1 MTNAEPRRAER
12 KSRLFFSAGK
22 RKAVLNVAD
31 KVDSIT
37 LEIEATTQKA
47 DKGIDKTIESLK
59 AMKTALNGINTKKL
73 RQEMESFEDFQ
84 KKLQTVFSN
93 IKVSGNPEELRK
105 QIAQVETRLDALT
118 KKENKLKTVSGINEN
133 SKQYR
138 NLVYD
143 ISEAKSTLEQL
154 YAAMDK
160 VNAQKPLNFWE
171 KPNWAENLQ
180 NYGTT
185 DESVIKSRIGSAED
199 VEKVE
204 SVATYA
210 ANNIKQSF
218 AEVAQTETEA
228 AQNVQKMGGKM
239 QALKSI
245 AEQLKTAFSGIR
257 EKIALGSGAEKF
269 NADMQDLIDG
279 MNQAKHTMKQM
290 ESGAKAFDSTAYER
304 AAQELAEA
312 SEQMRN
318 YKNSLTGATEQT
330 SRLKTV
336 LSGISGVVK
345 GAFAKLGS
353 IGSGIVAACK
363 KAAGA
368 LRGLKAQIPKLSTA
382 FSGLGKKIR
391 SVTRLFAFM
400 VLRRA
405 ITALLN
411 TMKQGFDTL
420 AQYSAAKGT
429 EFNKNISSMQS
440 GLKQLG
446 NSIIAAFEPLINA
459 VTPIVNAFISK
470 LIEATNAI
478 GQFFAALTGKP
489 TFTHAKKVV
498 GNYAESLDKATAST
512 KKLATATAGIDELNI
527 LQDNN
532 GDNSGGSGAT
542 NPADSFETEKVGDKF
557 ANLAQMIKDAWE
569 KADFS
574 EIGAMVAEKINAALE
589 GIDWA
594 KIKETSKK
602 IAQSIGTFINGFVRA
617 LDWSL
622 VGSTVGEGINTALT
636 FANTLLTTIDW
647 GMIGRSL
654 ATGLNSAVNVID
666 WPAVGSL
673 VCNGFNS
680 IIDLL
685 YDFVSTFDFTNLGE
699 SIGTAITTAIKGI
712 KWSKGGAAI
721 GKAVTGLFDTFNGF
735 VKKTDFAALGKGIVS
750 AIGGF
755 FKNLS
760 WGSIGSALSN
770 AIKALCD
777 SLYGVVSGTDWAAV
791 PQYIVDA
798 IKDFFTGFDWSGVSK
813 SLGKLLGSAVKG
825 AIDFVGS
832 IWDMLKKSWGNLSDY
847 FNTYIEDAGGDI
859 IAGLWNGIT
868 NALKNCGTWIKNN
881 LFQPFIDGFKDAFGI
896 HSPSKEMQTMGGYIV
911 EGLISGI
918 SGKFS
923 DCQAKVLEWAGK
935 IKDWFSGTSFGKI
948 CKSTWET
955 YGQNIIG
962 GFRDKIG
969 NAYTST
975 RDKISAWASD
985 VKDYFSGSSHGAVN
999 STTWASYADKVVSGF
1014 REKIGNT
1021 YTTVRSNI
1029 STWAADVKDYF
1040 TGTGKG
1046 AINLTTFSNYADKV
1060 ISGFR
1065 EKIGSTYTTVRGNIS
1080 AWAADVRD
1088 YFTSSSHG
1096 SINSTKFSTFASN
1109 IISGFK
1115 GKISTSYSDCKSSI
1129 TTWASN
1135 VKTWFSDTASVSAF
1149 QGFAKNV
1156 IHGFRDGINSFYK
1169 GCENAVKSWAGKVSD
1184 WFKEKLDINS
1194 PSKVFEQFGLYTVQ
1208 GFNKGID
1215 TAGEST
1221 KKAVSGWLAP
1231 FDNVS
1236 INPRLSIND
1245 AALKDYLVNYGEDF
1259 NRDISVQRYTHD
1271 SISGAV
1277 QAAIVADN
1285 PLTAAFKEIAETVIV
1300 PAIQNVETQ
1309 ARRQADKNE
1318 HTIVEIG
1325 GRTITDA
1332 VREQKS
1338 RNGFSFQ
1345 PI

>member
-1 MTNAEPRRAER
+1 MPENERTVLVVAE
-12 KSRLFFSAGK
+12 
-22 RKAVLNVAD
+22 
-31 KVDSIT
+31 KVDAIT
-37 LEIEATTQKA
+37 LEIEATTEKA
-47 DKGIDKTIESLK
+47 DKGIDKTIESLR
-59 AMKTALNGINTKKL
+59 ALKTALNGINTKKL
-73 RQEMESFEDFQ
+73 KQEMESFEDFQ
-84 KKLQTVFSN
+84 KKLQTAFSN

-105 QIAQVETRLDALT
+105 QIAQVEARLDALT

-143 ISEAKSTLEQL
+143 IAEAKSTLEQL

-171 KPNWAENLQ
+171 KPNWSENLQ
-180 NYGTT
+180 KYGTT
-185 DESVIKSRIGSAED
+185 DESVIKSSLGTSED
-199 VEKVE
+199 IEKVE

-218 AEVAQTETEA
+218 SEVAQTEEEA
-228 AQNVQKMGGKM
+228 AQKVKNLGGKM
-239 QALKSI
+239 QGLKAI

-257 EKIALGSGAEKF
+257 EKMSLGSGAEKF

-279 MNQAKHTMKQM
+279 MNQAKYTMKQM

-304 AAQELAEA
+304 AAQDLAEA
-312 SEQMRN
+312 SAQMQK
-318 YKNSLTGATEQT
+318 YKSSLTGATEQT

-336 LSGISGVVK
+336 LSGIGGTVK
-345 GAFAKLGS
+345 GAFSKVAT
-353 IGSGIVAACK
+353 IGSGIVSACK

-368 LRGLKAQIPKLSTA
+368 LRGLKSQIPKLGTA
-382 FSGLGKKIR
+382 FSGLGKKIG
-391 SVTRLFAFM
+391 SVTRLFTFM

-446 NSIIAAFEPLINA
+446 NSIVAAFEPLINA
-459 VTPIVNAFISK
+459 VTPIINAFISK
-470 LIEATNAI
+470 LTEATNAI
-478 GQFFAALTGKP
+478 GQFFAALTGRS

-498 GNYAESLDKATAST
+498 GNYAASLDKATAST

-532 GDNSGGSGAT
+532 NSGGDSGAS

-594 KIKETSKK
+594 KIKETSKR
-602 IAQSIGTFINGFVRA
+602 IAQSIGTFINGFVGA

-622 VGSTVGEGINTALT
+622 VGTTIGEGINTALV
-636 FANTLLTTIDW
+636 FANTLLTTIDF
-647 GMIGRSL
+647 GQIGRSL
-654 ATGLNSAVNVID
+654 AIGLNSAVNVID
-666 WPAVGSL
+666 WQAVGSL
-673 VCNGFNS
+673 VCNGFNAV
-680 IIDLL
+680 IDLL
-685 YDFVSTFDFTNLGE
+685 YDFVSTFDFTKFGE
-699 SIGTAITTAIKGI
+699 SMGTAITTAIKGI

-721 GKAVTGLFDTFNGF
+721 GKSVTGLFDTFNGF
-735 VKKTDFAALGKGIVS
+735 IKKTDFAALGKGIVS

-760 WGSIGSALSN
+760 WSSIGTALSN
-770 AIKALCD
+770 AIKALAD
-777 SLYGVVSGTDWAAV
+777 FLYGVVSSTDWAAV

-798 IKDFFTGFDWSGVSK
+798 IKDFFTSFDWSGVSK

-825 AIDFVGS
+825 AIDLVGS
-832 IWDMLKKSWGNLSDY
+832 IWDMLKKAWGNLSDY
-847 FNTYIEDAGGDI
+847 FNDYIEDAGGDI

-868 NALKNCGTWIKNN
+868 DALKNCGTWIKNN

-896 HSPSKEMQTMGGYIV
+896 HSPSKEMKIMGGYV
-911 EGLISGI
+911 VDGFLSGI

-923 DCQAKVLEWAGK
+923 ECRDKVLEWAGK

-948 CKSTWET
+948 CKSTWEN

-985 VKDYFSGSSHGAVN
+985 VKDYFSGSSHGSIN
-999 STTWASYADKVVSGF
+999 STTWADYADKVVSGF
-1014 REKIGNT
+1014 RDKIGNV

-1029 STWAADVKDYF
+1029 STWASDIKDYF
-1040 TGTGKG
+1040 TGSGKG

-1060 ISGFR
+1060 VSGFR
-1065 EKIGSTYTTVRGNIS
+1065 EKIGSTYTTVRDKIS
-1080 AWAADVRD
+1080 TWASDIRD

-1096 SINSTKFSTFASN
+1096 SINSTKFSTFAGN

-1115 GKISTSYSDCKSSI
+1115 GKITTSYSDCQTSI
-1129 TTWASN
+1129 TTWAN
-1135 VKTWFSDTASVSAF
+1135 KVKSWFSDTASVSSF

-1156 IHGFRDGINSFYK
+1156 IHGFRDGINSFYRD
-1169 GCENAVKSWAGKVSD
+1169 CEDTVKSWASKVTD

-1208 GFNKGID
+1208 GFNKGINN
-1215 TAGEST
+1215 AGKTT

-1231 FDNVS
+1231 LDNVAV
-1236 INPRLSIND
+1236 NTRLSIND
-1245 AALKDYLVNYGEDF
+1245 TDLRACRANYGEDF
-1259 NRDISVQRYTHD
+1259 SRDISVQRYTHN

-1277 QAAIVADN
+1277 QAAIVTDN
-1285 PLTAAFKEIAETVIV
+1285 PLTAAFREIAESVIV

-1309 ARRQADKNE
+1309 AKRQADKNE
-1318 HTIVEIG
+1318 QTIVEIG
-1325 GRTITDA
+1325 GKTITDA

-1345 PI
+1345 PT

>member
-1 MTNAEPRRAER
+1 MAE
-12 KSRLFFSAGK
+12 
-22 RKAVLNVAD
+22 
-31 KVDSIT
+31 KVDAIT
-37 LEIEATTQKA
+37 LEIEATTEKA
-47 DKGIDKTIESLK
+47 DKGIDKTIESLR
-59 AMKTALNGINTKKL
+59 ALKTALNGINTKKL
-73 RQEMESFEDFQ
+73 KQEMESFEDFQ
-84 KKLQTVFSN
+84 KKLQTAFSG
-93 IKVSGNPEELRK
+93 IKISGNMEELRK
-105 QIAQVETRLDALT
+105 QIAQAEARLDSLMR
-118 KKENKLKTVSGINEN
+118 KENKLKTVSGINEN

-138 NLVYD
+138 NLIYD
-143 ISEAKSTLEQL
+143 IAEAKSTLEQL

-160 VNAQKPLNFWE
+160 ANAQKPLNFWE
-171 KPNWAENLQ
+171 KPNWSENLQ
-180 NYGTT
+180 KYGTT
-185 DESVIKSRIGSAED
+185 DESVIKSSLGTSENI
-199 VEKVE
+199 EKVE

-218 AEVAQTETEA
+218 SEVAQTEEEA
-228 AQNVQKMGGKM
+228 AQKVKNLGGKM
-239 QALKSI
+239 QGLKGI

-257 EKIALGSGAEKF
+257 EKMSLGSGAEKF

-279 MNQAKHTMKQM
+279 MNQAKYTMKQM

-304 AAQELAEA
+304 AAQDLAEA
-312 SEQMRN
+312 SAQMQK
-318 YKNSLTGATEQT
+318 YKSSLTGATEQT
-330 SRLKTV
+330 SHLKTV
-336 LSGISGVVK
+336 LSGIGGTVK
-345 GAFAKLGS
+345 GAFSKVAT
-353 IGSGIVAACK
+353 IGSGIVSACK

-368 LRGLKAQIPKLSTA
+368 LRGLKSQIPKLGTA
-382 FSGLGKKIR
+382 FSGLGKKIG
-391 SVTRLFAFM
+391 SVTRLFTFM

-446 NSIIAAFEPLINA
+446 NSIVAAFEPLINA
-459 VTPIVNAFISK
+459 VTPIINAFISK
-470 LIEATNAI
+470 LTEATNAI
-478 GQFFAALTGKP
+478 GQFFAALTGRS

-498 GNYAESLDKATAST
+498 GNYAASLDKATAST

-532 GDNSGGSGAT
+532 NSGGDSGAS

-594 KIKETSKK
+594 KIKETSKR
-602 IAQSIGTFINGFVRA
+602 IAQSIGTFINGFVGA

-622 VGSTVGEGINTALT
+622 VGTTIGEGINTALV
-636 FANTLLTTIDW
+636 FANTLLTTIDF
-647 GMIGRSL
+647 GQIGRSL
-654 ATGLNSAVNVID
+654 AIRLNSAVNVID
-666 WPAVGSL
+666 WQAVGSL
-673 VCNGFNS
+673 VCNGFNAV
-680 IIDLL
+680 IDLL
-685 YDFVSTFDFTNLGE
+685 YDFVSTFDFTKFGE
-699 SIGTAITTAIKGI
+699 SMGTAITTAIKGI

-721 GKAVTGLFDTFNGF
+721 GKSVTGLFDTFNGF
-735 VKKTDFAALGKGIVS
+735 IKKTDFAALGKGIVS

-760 WGSIGSALSN
+760 WSSIGTALSN
-770 AIKALCD
+770 AIKALAD
-777 SLYGVVSGTDWAAV
+777 FLYGVVSGTDWAAV

-798 IKDFFTGFDWSGVSK
+798 IKDFFTSFDWSGVSK

-825 AIDFVGS
+825 AIDLVGS
-832 IWDMLKKSWGNLSDY
+832 IWDMLKKAWGNLSDY
-847 FNTYIEDAGGDI
+847 FNDYIEDAGGDI

-868 NALKNCGTWIKNN
+868 DALKNCGTWIKNN

-896 HSPSKEMQTMGGYIV
+896 HSPSKEMKIMGGYV
-911 EGLISGI
+911 VDGFLSGI

-923 DCQAKVLEWAGK
+923 ECRDKVLEWAGK

-948 CKSTWET
+948 CKSTWEN

-985 VKDYFSGSSHGAVN
+985 VKDYFSGSSHGSIN
-999 STTWASYADKVVSGF
+999 STTWADYANKVVSGF
-1014 REKIGNT
+1014 RDKIGNV

-1029 STWAADVKDYF
+1029 STWASDIKDYF
-1040 TGTGKG
+1040 TGSGKG

-1060 ISGFR
+1060 VSGFR
-1065 EKIGSTYTTVRGNIS
+1065 EKIGSTYTTVRDKIS
-1080 AWAADVRD
+1080 TWASDIRD

-1096 SINSTKFSTFASN
+1096 SINSTKFSTFAGN

-1115 GKISTSYSDCKSSI
+1115 GKITTSYSDCQTSI
-1129 TTWASN
+1129 TTWAN
-1135 VKTWFSDTASVSAF
+1135 KVKSWFSDTASVSSF

-1156 IHGFRDGINSFYK
+1156 IHGFRDGINSFYRD
-1169 GCENAVKSWAGKVSD
+1169 CEDAVKSWASKVTD

-1208 GFNKGID
+1208 GFNKGINN
-1215 TAGEST
+1215 AGKTT

-1231 FDNVS
+1231 LDNVAVNTS
-1236 INPRLSIND
+1236 LSIND
-1245 AALKDYLVNYGEDF
+1245 TDLRACRANYGEDF
-1259 NRDISVQRYTHD
+1259 SRDISVQRYTHN
-1271 SISGAV
+1271 IMSGSV
-1277 QAAIVADN
+1277 QAAITADN
-1285 PLTAAFKEIAETVIV
+1285 PITAAFKEIAEAVIV
-1300 PAIQNVETQ
+1300 PAIQGVEVQ
-1309 ARRQADKNE
+1309 AKRQADKNE
-1318 HTIVEIG
+1318 QTIVEIG
-1325 GRTITDA
+1325 GKTITDA

-1345 PI
+1345 TT

>member
-1 MTNAEPRRAER
+1 MAE
-12 KSRLFFSAGK
+12 
-22 RKAVLNVAD
+22 
-31 KVDSIT
+31 KVDAIT
-37 LEIEATTQKA
+37 LEIEATTEKA
-47 DKGIDKTIESLK
+47 DKGIDKTIESLR
-59 AMKTALNGINTKKL
+59 ALKTALNGINTKKL
-73 RQEMESFEDFQ
+73 KQEMESFEDFQ
-84 KKLQTVFSN
+84 KKLQTAFSN

-105 QIAQVETRLDALT
+105 QIAQVEARLDALT

-143 ISEAKSTLEQL
+143 IAEAKSTLEQL

-171 KPNWAENLQ
+171 KPNWSENLQ
-180 NYGTT
+180 KYGTT
-185 DESVIKSRIGSAED
+185 DESVIKSSLGTSED
-199 VEKVE
+199 IEKVE

-218 AEVAQTETEA
+218 SEVAQTEEEA
-228 AQNVQKMGGKM
+228 AQKVKNLGGKM
-239 QALKSI
+239 QGLKAI

-257 EKIALGSGAEKF
+257 EKMSLGSGAEKF

-279 MNQAKHTMKQM
+279 MNQAKYTMKQM

-304 AAQELAEA
+304 AAQDLAEA
-312 SEQMRN
+312 SAQMQK
-318 YKNSLTGATEQT
+318 YKSSLTGATEQT

-336 LSGISGVVK
+336 LSGIGGTVK
-345 GAFAKLGS
+345 GAFSKVAT
-353 IGSGIVAACK
+353 IGSGIVSACK

-368 LRGLKAQIPKLSTA
+368 LRGLKSQIPKLGTA
-382 FSGLGKKIR
+382 FSGLGKKIG
-391 SVTRLFAFM
+391 SVTRLFTFM

-446 NSIIAAFEPLINA
+446 NSIVAAFEPLINA
-459 VTPIVNAFISK
+459 VTPIINAFISK
-470 LIEATNAI
+470 LTEATNAI
-478 GQFFAALTGKP
+478 GQFFAALTGRS

-498 GNYAESLDKATAST
+498 GNYAASLDKATAST

-532 GDNSGGSGAT
+532 NSGGDSGAS

-594 KIKETSKK
+594 KIKETSKR
-602 IAQSIGTFINGFVRA
+602 IAQSIGTFINGFVGA

-622 VGSTVGEGINTALT
+622 VGTTIGEGINTALV
-636 FANTLLTTIDW
+636 FANTLLTTIDF
-647 GMIGRSL
+647 GQIGRSL
-654 ATGLNSAVNVID
+654 AIGLNSAVNVID
-666 WPAVGSL
+666 WQAVGSL
-673 VCNGFNS
+673 VCNGFNAV
-680 IIDLL
+680 IDLL
-685 YDFVSTFDFTNLGE
+685 YDFVSTFDFTKFGE
-699 SIGTAITTAIKGI
+699 SMGTAITTAIKGI

-721 GKAVTGLFDTFNGF
+721 GKSVTGLFDTFNGF
-735 VKKTDFAALGKGIVS
+735 IKKTDFAALGKGIVS

-760 WGSIGSALSN
+760 WSSIGTALSN
-770 AIKALCD
+770 AIKALAD
-777 SLYGVVSGTDWAAV
+777 FLYGVVSSTDWAAV

-798 IKDFFTGFDWSGVSK
+798 IKDFFTSFDWSGVSK

-825 AIDFVGS
+825 AIDLVGS
-832 IWDMLKKSWGNLSDY
+832 IWDMLKKAWGNLSDY
-847 FNTYIEDAGGDI
+847 FNDYIEDAGGDI

-868 NALKNCGTWIKNN
+868 DALKNCGTWIKNN

-896 HSPSKEMQTMGGYIV
+896 HSPSKEMKIMGGYV
-911 EGLISGI
+911 VDGFLSGI

-923 DCQAKVLEWAGK
+923 ECRDKVLEWAGK

-948 CKSTWET
+948 CKSTWEN

-985 VKDYFSGSSHGAVN
+985 VKDYFSGSSHGSIN
-999 STTWASYADKVVSGF
+999 STTWADYADKVVSGF
-1014 REKIGNT
+1014 RDKIGNV

-1029 STWAADVKDYF
+1029 STWASDIKDYF
-1040 TGTGKG
+1040 TGSGKG

-1060 ISGFR
+1060 VSGFR
-1065 EKIGSTYTTVRGNIS
+1065 EKIGSTYTTVRDKIS
-1080 AWAADVRD
+1080 TWASDIRD

-1096 SINSTKFSTFASN
+1096 SINSTKFSTFAGN

-1115 GKISTSYSDCKSSI
+1115 GKITTSYSDCQTSI
-1129 TTWASN
+1129 TTWAN
-1135 VKTWFSDTASVSAF
+1135 KVKSWFSDTASVSSF
-1149 QGFAKNV
+1149 QGFAKNG
-1156 IHGFRDGINSFYK
+1156 IHGFRDGINSFYRD
-1169 GCENAVKSWAGKVSD
+1169 CEDAVKSWASKVTD

-1208 GFNKGID
+1208 GFNKGINN
-1215 TAGEST
+1215 AGKTT

-1231 FDNVS
+1231 LDNVAV
-1236 INPRLSIND
+1236 NTRLSIND
-1245 AALKDYLVNYGEDF
+1245 TDLRACRANYGEDF
-1259 NRDISVQRYTHD
+1259 SRDISVQRYTHN

-1277 QAAIVADN
+1277 QAAIVTDN
-1285 PLTAAFKEIAETVIV
+1285 PLTAAFREIAESVIV

-1309 ARRQADKNE
+1309 AKRQADKNE
-1318 HTIVEIG
+1318 QTIVEIG
-1325 GRTITDA
+1325 GKTITDA

-1345 PI
+1345 PT

>member
-1 MTNAEPRRAER
+1 MPENERTVLVVAE
-12 KSRLFFSAGK
+12 
-22 RKAVLNVAD
+22 
-31 KVDSIT
+31 KVDAIT
-37 LEIEATTQKA
+37 LEIEATTEKA
-47 DKGIDKTIESLK
+47 DKGIDKTIESLR
-59 AMKTALNGINTKKL
+59 ALKTALNGINTKKL
-73 RQEMESFEDFQ
+73 KQEMESFEDFQ
-84 KKLQTVFSN
+84 KKLQTAFSN

-105 QIAQVETRLDALT
+105 QIAQVEARLDALT

-143 ISEAKSTLEQL
+143 IAEAKSTLEQL

-171 KPNWAENLQ
+171 KPNWSENLQ
-180 NYGTT
+180 KYGTT
-185 DESVIKSRIGSAED
+185 DESVIKSSLGTSED
-199 VEKVE
+199 IEKVE

-218 AEVAQTETEA
+218 SEVAQTEEEA
-228 AQNVQKMGGKM
+228 AQKVKNLGGKM
-239 QALKSI
+239 QGLKAI

-257 EKIALGSGAEKF
+257 EKMSLGSGAEKF

-279 MNQAKHTMKQM
+279 MNQAKYTMKQM

-304 AAQELAEA
+304 AAQDLAEA
-312 SEQMRN
+312 SAQMQK
-318 YKNSLTGATEQT
+318 YKSSLTGATEQT

-336 LSGISGVVK
+336 LSGIGGTVK
-345 GAFAKLGS
+345 GAFSKVAT
-353 IGSGIVAACK
+353 IGSGIVSACK

-368 LRGLKAQIPKLSTA
+368 LRGLKSQIPKLGTA
-382 FSGLGKKIR
+382 FSGLGKKIG
-391 SVTRLFAFM
+391 SVTRLFTFM

-411 TMKQGFDTL
+411 TTKQGFDTL

-446 NSIIAAFEPLINA
+446 NSIVAAFEPLINA
-459 VTPIVNAFISK
+459 VTPIINAFISK
-470 LIEATNAI
+470 LTEATNAI
-478 GQFFAALTGKP
+478 GQFFAALTGRS

-498 GNYAESLDKATAST
+498 GNYAASLDKATAST

-532 GDNSGGSGAT
+532 NSGGDSGAS

-594 KIKETSKK
+594 KIKETSKR
-602 IAQSIGTFINGFVRA
+602 IAQSIGTFINGFVGA

-622 VGSTVGEGINTALT
+622 VGTTIGEGINTALV
-636 FANTLLTTIDW
+636 FANTLLTTIDF
-647 GMIGRSL
+647 GQIGRSL
-654 ATGLNSAVNVID
+654 AIGLNSAVNVID
-666 WPAVGSL
+666 WQAVGSL
-673 VCNGFNS
+673 VCNGFNAV
-680 IIDLL
+680 IDLL
-685 YDFVSTFDFTNLGE
+685 YDFVSTFDFTKFGE
-699 SIGTAITTAIKGI
+699 SMGTAITTAIKGI

-721 GKAVTGLFDTFNGF
+721 GKSVTGLFDTFNGF
-735 VKKTDFAALGKGIVS
+735 IKKTDFAALGKGIVS

-760 WGSIGSALSN
+760 WSSIGTALSN
-770 AIKALCD
+770 AIKALAD
-777 SLYGVVSGTDWAAV
+777 FLYGVVSSTDWAAV

-798 IKDFFTGFDWSGVSK
+798 IKDFFTSFDWSGVSK

-825 AIDFVGS
+825 AIDLVGS
-832 IWDMLKKSWGNLSDY
+832 IWDMLKKAWGNLSDY
-847 FNTYIEDAGGDI
+847 FNDYIEDAGGDI

-868 NALKNCGTWIKNN
+868 DALKNCGTWIKNN

-896 HSPSKEMQTMGGYIV
+896 HSPSKEMKIMGGYV
-911 EGLISGI
+911 VDGFLSGI

-923 DCQAKVLEWAGK
+923 ECRDKVLEWAGK

-948 CKSTWET
+948 CKSTWEN

-985 VKDYFSGSSHGAVN
+985 VKDYFSGSSHGSIN
-999 STTWASYADKVVSGF
+999 STTWADYADKVVSGF
-1014 REKIGNT
+1014 RDKIGNV

-1029 STWAADVKDYF
+1029 STWASDIKDYF
-1040 TGTGKG
+1040 TGSGKG

-1060 ISGFR
+1060 VSGFR
-1065 EKIGSTYTTVRGNIS
+1065 EKIGSTYTTVRDKIS
-1080 AWAADVRD
+1080 TWASDIRD

-1096 SINSTKFSTFASN
+1096 SINSTKFSTFAGN

-1115 GKISTSYSDCKSSI
+1115 GKITTSYSDCQTSI
-1129 TTWASN
+1129 TTWAN
-1135 VKTWFSDTASVSAF
+1135 KVKSWFSDTASVSSF

-1156 IHGFRDGINSFYK
+1156 IHGFRDGINSFYRD
-1169 GCENAVKSWAGKVSD
+1169 CEDAVKSWASKVTD

-1208 GFNKGID
+1208 GFNKGINN
-1215 TAGEST
+1215 AGKTT

-1231 FDNVS
+1231 LDNVAV
-1236 INPRLSIND
+1236 NTRLSIND
-1245 AALKDYLVNYGEDF
+1245 TDLRACRANYGEDF
-1259 NRDISVQRYTHD
+1259 SRDISVQRYTHN

-1277 QAAIVADN
+1277 QAAIVTDN
-1285 PLTAAFKEIAETVIV
+1285 PLTAAFREIAESVIV

-1309 ARRQADKNE
+1309 AKRQADKNE
-1318 HTIVEIG
+1318 QTIVEIG
-1325 GRTITDA
+1325 GKTITDA

-1345 PI
+1345 PT

>member
-1 MTNAEPRRAER
+1 MPENERTVLVVAE
-12 KSRLFFSAGK
+12 
-22 RKAVLNVAD
+22 
-31 KVDSIT
+31 KVDAIT
-37 LEIEATTQKA
+37 LEIEATTEKA
-47 DKGIDKTIESLK
+47 DKGIDKTIESLR
-59 AMKTALNGINTKKL
+59 ALKTALNGINTKKL
-73 RQEMESFEDFQ
+73 KQEMESFEDFQ
-84 KKLQTVFSN
+84 KKLQTAFSN

-105 QIAQVETRLDALT
+105 QIAQVEARLDALT

-143 ISEAKSTLEQL
+143 IAEAKSTLEQL

-171 KPNWAENLQ
+171 KPNWSENLQ
-180 NYGTT
+180 KYGTT
-185 DESVIKSRIGSAED
+185 DESVIKSSLGTSED
-199 VEKVE
+199 IEKVE

-218 AEVAQTETEA
+218 SEVAQTEEEA
-228 AQNVQKMGGKM
+228 AQKVKNLGGKM
-239 QALKSI
+239 QGLKAI

-257 EKIALGSGAEKF
+257 EKMSLGSGAEKF

-279 MNQAKHTMKQM
+279 MNQAKYTMKQM

-304 AAQELAEA
+304 AAQDLAEA
-312 SEQMRN
+312 SAQMQK
-318 YKNSLTGATEQT
+318 YKSSLTGATEQT

-336 LSGISGVVK
+336 LSGIGGTVK
-345 GAFAKLGS
+345 GAFSKVAT
-353 IGSGIVAACK
+353 IGSGIVSACK

-368 LRGLKAQIPKLSTA
+368 LRGLKSQIPKLGTA
-382 FSGLGKKIR
+382 FSGLGKKIG
-391 SVTRLFAFM
+391 SVTRLFTFM

-446 NSIIAAFEPLINA
+446 NSIVAAFEPLINA
-459 VTPIVNAFISK
+459 VTPIINAFISK
-470 LIEATNAI
+470 LTEATNAI
-478 GQFFAALTGKP
+478 GQFFAALTGRS

-498 GNYAESLDKATAST
+498 GNYAASLDKATAST

-532 GDNSGGSGAT
+532 NSGGDSGAS

-594 KIKETSKK
+594 KIKETSKR
-602 IAQSIGTFINGFVRA
+602 IAQSIGTFINGFVGA

-622 VGSTVGEGINTALT
+622 VGTTIGEGINTALV
-636 FANTLLTTIDW
+636 FANTLLTTIDF
-647 GMIGRSL
+647 GQIGRSL
-654 ATGLNSAVNVID
+654 AIGLNSAVNVID
-666 WPAVGSL
+666 WQAVGSL
-673 VCNGFNS
+673 VCNGFNAV
-680 IIDLL
+680 IDLL
-685 YDFVSTFDFTNLGE
+685 YDFVSTFDFTKFGE
-699 SIGTAITTAIKGI
+699 SMGTAITTAIKGI

-721 GKAVTGLFDTFNGF
+721 GKSVTGLFDTFNGF
-735 VKKTDFAALGKGIVS
+735 IKKTDFAALGKGIVS

-760 WGSIGSALSN
+760 WSSIGTALSN
-770 AIKALCD
+770 AIKALAD
-777 SLYGVVSGTDWAAV
+777 FLYGVVSSTDWAAV

-798 IKDFFTGFDWSGVSK
+798 IKDFFTSFDWSGVSK

-825 AIDFVGS
+825 AIDLVGS
-832 IWDMLKKSWGNLSDY
+832 IWDMLKKAWGNLSDY
-847 FNTYIEDAGGDI
+847 FNDYIEDAGGDI

-868 NALKNCGTWIKNN
+868 DALKNCGTWIKNN

-896 HSPSKEMQTMGGYIV
+896 HSPSKEMKIMGGYV
-911 EGLISGI
+911 VDGFLSGI

-923 DCQAKVLEWAGK
+923 ECRDKVLEWAGK

-948 CKSTWET
+948 CKSTWEN

-985 VKDYFSGSSHGAVN
+985 VKDYFSGSSHGSIN
-999 STTWASYADKVVSGF
+999 STTWADYADKVVSGF
-1014 REKIGNT
+1014 RDKIGNV

-1029 STWAADVKDYF
+1029 STWASDIKDYF
-1040 TGTGKG
+1040 TGSGKG

-1060 ISGFR
+1060 VSGFR
-1065 EKIGSTYTTVRGNIS
+1065 EKIGSTYTTVRDKIS
-1080 AWAADVRD
+1080 TWASDIRD

-1096 SINSTKFSTFASN
+1096 SINSTKFSTFAGN

-1115 GKISTSYSDCKSSI
+1115 GKITTSYSDCQTSI
-1129 TTWASN
+1129 TTWAN
-1135 VKTWFSDTASVSAF
+1135 KVKSWFSDTASVSSF

-1156 IHGFRDGINSFYK
+1156 IHGFRDGINSFYRD
-1169 GCENAVKSWAGKVSD
+1169 CEDAVKSWASKVTD

-1208 GFNKGID
+1208 GFNKGINN
-1215 TAGEST
+1215 AGKTT

-1231 FDNVS
+1231 LDNVAV
-1236 INPRLSIND
+1236 NTRLSIND
-1245 AALKDYLVNYGEDF
+1245 TDMRACRANYGEDF
-1259 NRDISVQRYTHD
+1259 SRDISVQRYTHN

-1277 QAAIVADN
+1277 QAAIVTDN
-1285 PLTAAFKEIAETVIV
+1285 PLTAAFREIAESVIV

-1309 ARRQADKNE
+1309 AKRQADKNE
-1318 HTIVEIG
+1318 QTIVEIG
-1325 GRTITDA
+1325 GKTITDA

-1345 PI
+1345 PT

>member
-84 KKLQTVFSN
+84 KKLQTAFSN

-105 QIAQVETRLDALT
+105 QITQAEARLDTLLS
-118 KKENKLKTVSGINEN
+118 KENKLKTVSGVNEN

-138 NLVYD
+138 NLQYD
-143 ISEAKSTLEQL
+143 IADVCNTLDQL

-185 DESVIKSRIGSAED
+185 DESVMKSRLGSAED

-257 EKIALGSGAEKF
+257 EKIALGSGTEKF

-304 AAQELAEA
+304 AAQDLAEA

-336 LSGISGVVK
+336 LSGISGAVK

-368 LRGLKAQIPKLSTA
+368 LRGLKSQISKLGAA
-382 FSGLGKKIR
+382 FNGLGKKIR

-429 EFNKNISSMQS
+429 EFNKNISAMQS

-459 VTPIVNAFISK
+459 VTPIINAFISK

-478 GQFFAALTGKP
+478 GQFFAALTGKS

-532 GDNSGGSGAT
+532 NDNGGGSGAT

-602 IAQSIGTFINGFVRA
+602 IAQSIGTFINGFVGA

-622 VGSTVGEGINTALT
+622 VGSTIGEGINTALT

-647 GMIGRSL
+647 GLIGRSL

-712 KWSKGGAAI
+712 KWSKGGVAI

-859 IAGLWNGIT
+859 IAGLCNGIT

-962 GFRDKIG
+962 GFKDKIG
-969 NAYTST
+969 NAYIST

-999 STTWASYADKVVSGF
+999 YTTWASYADKVVSGF

-1060 ISGFR
+1060 VSGFR

-1115 GKISTSYSDCKSSI
+1115 GKISTSYSDCQSSI

-1156 IHGFRDGINSFYK
+1156 IHGFRDGINSFYRD
-1169 GCENAVKSWAGKVSD
+1169 CEDAVKSWASKVTD

-1208 GFNKGID
+1208 GFNKGINN
-1215 TAGEST
+1215 AGKTT

-1231 FDNVS
+1231 LDNVAV
-1236 INPRLSIND
+1236 NTRLSIND
-1245 AALKDYLVNYGEDF
+1245 TDLRACLANYGADF
-1259 NRDISVQRYTHD
+1259 SRDISVQRYTHNIMNG
-1271 SISGAV
+1271 SV
-1277 QAAIVADN
+1277 QASITADN
-1285 PLTAAFKEIAETVIV
+1285 PITAAFKEIAEAVIV
-1300 PAIQNVETQ
+1300 PAIQGVEVQ
-1309 ARRQADKNE
+1309 AKRQADKNE
-1318 HTIVEIG
+1318 QTIVEIG
-1325 GRTITDA
+1325 GKTITDA

-1345 PI
+1345 PT

>member
-1 MTNAEPRRAER
+1 MPENERTVLVVAE
-12 KSRLFFSAGK
+12 
-22 RKAVLNVAD
+22 
-31 KVDSIT
+31 KVDAIT
-37 LEIEATTQKA
+37 LEIEATTEKA
-47 DKGIDKTIESLK
+47 DKGIDKTIESLR
-59 AMKTALNGINTKKL
+59 ALKTALNGINTKKL
-73 RQEMESFEDFQ
+73 KQEMESFEDFQ
-84 KKLQTVFSN
+84 KKLQTAFSN

-105 QIAQVETRLDALT
+105 QIAQVEARLDALT

-143 ISEAKSTLEQL
+143 IAEAKSTLEQL

-171 KPNWAENLQ
+171 KPNWSENLQ
-180 NYGTT
+180 KYGTT
-185 DESVIKSRIGSAED
+185 DESVIKSSLGTSED
-199 VEKVE
+199 IEKVE

-218 AEVAQTETEA
+218 SEVAQTEEEA
-228 AQNVQKMGGKM
+228 AQKVKNLGGKM
-239 QALKSI
+239 QGLKAI

-257 EKIALGSGAEKF
+257 EKMSLGSGAEKF
-269 NADMQDLIDG
+269 NADMQDLTDG
-279 MNQAKHTMKQM
+279 MNQAKYTMKQM

-304 AAQELAEA
+304 AAQDLAEA
-312 SEQMRN
+312 SAQMQK
-318 YKNSLTGATEQT
+318 YKSSLTGATEQT

-336 LSGISGVVK
+336 LSGIGGTVK
-345 GAFAKLGS
+345 GAFSKVAT
-353 IGSGIVAACK
+353 IGSGIVSACK

-368 LRGLKAQIPKLSTA
+368 LRGLKSQIPKLGTA
-382 FSGLGKKIR
+382 FSGLGKKIG
-391 SVTRLFAFM
+391 SVTRLFTFM

-446 NSIIAAFEPLINA
+446 NSIVAAFEPLINA
-459 VTPIVNAFISK
+459 VTPIINAFISK
-470 LIEATNAI
+470 LTEATNAI
-478 GQFFAALTGKP
+478 GQFFAALTGRS

-498 GNYAESLDKATAST
+498 GNYAASLDKATAST

-532 GDNSGGSGAT
+532 NSGGDSGAS

-594 KIKETSKK
+594 KIKETSKR
-602 IAQSIGTFINGFVRA
+602 IAQSIGTFINGFVGA

-622 VGSTVGEGINTALT
+622 VGTTIGEGINTALV
-636 FANTLLTTIDW
+636 FANTLLTTIDF
-647 GMIGRSL
+647 GQIGRSL
-654 ATGLNSAVNVID
+654 AIGLNSAVNVID
-666 WPAVGSL
+666 WQAVGSL
-673 VCNGFNS
+673 VCNGFNAV
-680 IIDLL
+680 IDLL
-685 YDFVSTFDFTNLGE
+685 YDFVSTFDFTKFGE
-699 SIGTAITTAIKGI
+699 SMGTAITTAIKGI

-721 GKAVTGLFDTFNGF
+721 GKSVTGLFDTFNGF
-735 VKKTDFAALGKGIVS
+735 IKKTDFAALGKGIVS

-760 WGSIGSALSN
+760 WSSIGTALSN
-770 AIKALCD
+770 AIKALAD
-777 SLYGVVSGTDWAAV
+777 FLYGVVSSTDWAAV

-798 IKDFFTGFDWSGVSK
+798 IKDFFTSFDWSGVSK

-825 AIDFVGS
+825 AIDLVGS
-832 IWDMLKKSWGNLSDY
+832 IWDMLKKAWGNLSDY
-847 FNTYIEDAGGDI
+847 FNDYIEDAGGDI

-868 NALKNCGTWIKNN
+868 DALKNCGTWIKNN

-896 HSPSKEMQTMGGYIV
+896 HSPSKEMKIMGGYV
-911 EGLISGI
+911 VDGFLSGI

-923 DCQAKVLEWAGK
+923 ECRDKVLEWAGK

-948 CKSTWET
+948 CKSTWEN

-985 VKDYFSGSSHGAVN
+985 VKDYFSGSSHGSIN
-999 STTWASYADKVVSGF
+999 STTWADYADKVVSGF
-1014 REKIGNT
+1014 RDKIGNV

-1029 STWAADVKDYF
+1029 STWASDIKDYF
-1040 TGTGKG
+1040 TGSGKG

-1060 ISGFR
+1060 VSGFR
-1065 EKIGSTYTTVRGNIS
+1065 EKIGSTYTTVRDKIS
-1080 AWAADVRD
+1080 TWASDIRD

-1096 SINSTKFSTFASN
+1096 SINSTKFSTFAGN

-1115 GKISTSYSDCKSSI
+1115 GKITTSYSDCQTSI
-1129 TTWASN
+1129 TTWAN
-1135 VKTWFSDTASVSAF
+1135 KVKSWFSDTASVSSF

-1156 IHGFRDGINSFYK
+1156 IHGFRDGINSFYRD
-1169 GCENAVKSWAGKVSD
+1169 CEDAVKSWASKVTD

-1208 GFNKGID
+1208 GFNKGINN
-1215 TAGEST
+1215 AGKTT

-1231 FDNVS
+1231 LDNVAV
-1236 INPRLSIND
+1236 NTRLSIND
-1245 AALKDYLVNYGEDF
+1245 TDLRACRANYGEDF
-1259 NRDISVQRYTHD
+1259 SRDISVQRYTHN

-1277 QAAIVADN
+1277 QAAIVTDN
-1285 PLTAAFKEIAETVIV
+1285 PLTAAFREIAESVIV

-1309 ARRQADKNE
+1309 AKRQADKNE
-1318 HTIVEIG
+1318 QTIVEIG
-1325 GRTITDA
+1325 GKTITDA

-1345 PI
+1345 PT

>member
-1 MTNAEPRRAER
+1 MAE
-12 KSRLFFSAGK
+12 
-22 RKAVLNVAD
+22 
-31 KVDSIT
+31 KVDAIT
-37 LEIEATTQKA
+37 LEIEATTEKA
-47 DKGIDKTIESLK
+47 DKGIDKTIESLR
-59 AMKTALNGINTKKL
+59 ALKTALNGINTKKL
-73 RQEMESFEDFQ
+73 KQEMESFEDFQ
-84 KKLQTVFSN
+84 KKLQTAFSN

-105 QIAQVETRLDALT
+105 QIAQVEARLDALT

-143 ISEAKSTLEQL
+143 IAEAKSTLEQL

-171 KPNWAENLQ
+171 KPNWSENLQ
-180 NYGTT
+180 KYGTT
-185 DESVIKSRIGSAED
+185 DESVIKSSLGTSED
-199 VEKVE
+199 IEKVE

-218 AEVAQTETEA
+218 SEVAQTEEEA
-228 AQNVQKMGGKM
+228 AQKVKNLGGKM
-239 QALKSI
+239 QGLKAI

-257 EKIALGSGAEKF
+257 EKMSLGSGAEKF
-269 NADMQDLIDG
+269 DADMQDLIDG
-279 MNQAKHTMKQM
+279 MNQAKYTMKQM

-304 AAQELAEA
+304 AAQDLAEA
-312 SEQMRN
+312 SAQMQK
-318 YKNSLTGATEQT
+318 YKSSLTGATEQT

-336 LSGISGVVK
+336 LSGISGAVK
-345 GAFAKLGS
+345 GAFAKLGY

-368 LRGLKAQIPKLSTA
+368 LRGLKSQIPKLGTA
-382 FSGLGKKIR
+382 FNGLGKKIR

-429 EFNKNISSMQS
+429 EFNKNISAMQS

-478 GQFFAALTGKP
+478 GQFFAALTGKS

-498 GNYAESLDKATAST
+498 GNYAASLDKATAST

-532 GDNSGGSGAT
+532 SDNSGGSGAT

-569 KADFS
+569 KANFS
-574 EIGAMVAEKINAALE
+574 EIGAIVAEKINAALE

-594 KIKETSKK
+594 KIKETSKR
-602 IAQSIGTFINGFVRA
+602 IAQSIGTFINGFVGA
-617 LDWSL
+617 LDWHL
-622 VGSTVGEGINTALT
+622 VGTTIGEGINTALV
-636 FANTLLTTIDW
+636 FANTLLTTIDFEQ
-647 GMIGRSL
+647 IGRSL

-666 WPAVGSL
+666 WQAVGSL

-680 IIDLL
+680 VIDLL
-685 YDFVSTFDFTNLGE
+685 YDFVSTFDFTKFGE

-721 GKAVTGLFDTFNGF
+721 GKSVTGLFDTFNGF
-735 VKKTDFAALGKGIVS
+735 IKKTDFAALGKGIVS

-755 FKNLS
+755 FKNFS
-760 WGSIGSALSN
+760 WSSIGTALSN
-770 AIKALCD
+770 AIKALAD
-777 SLYGVVSGTDWAAV
+777 FLYGVVSGTDWAAV

-825 AIDFVGS
+825 AIDLVGS

-868 NALKNCGTWIKNN
+868 DALKNCGTWIKNN

-896 HSPSKEMQTMGGYIV
+896 HSPSKEMKIMGGYV
-911 EGLISGI
+911 VDGFLSGI

-923 DCQAKVLEWAGK
+923 ECRDKVLEWTDK

-948 CKSTWET
+948 CKSTWEN

-975 RDKISAWASD
+975 RDKISTWASD
-985 VKDYFSGSSHGAVN
+985 VKEYFSGSSHGSIN
-999 STTWASYADKVVSGF
+999 STTWADYANKVV
-1014 REKIGNT
+1014 
-1021 YTTVRSNI
+1021 
-1029 STWAADVKDYF
+1029 
-1040 TGTGKG
+1040 
-1046 AINLTTFSNYADKV
+1046 
-1060 ISGFR
+1060 SGFR
-1065 EKIGSTYTTVRGNIS
+1065 EKIGSTYTTVRDKIS
-1080 AWAADVRD
+1080 TWASDIRD

-1096 SINSTKFSTFASN
+1096 SINSTKFSTFAGN

-1115 GKISTSYSDCKSSI
+1115 GKITTSYSDCQTSI
-1129 TTWASN
+1129 TTWAN
-1135 VKTWFSDTASVSAF
+1135 KVKSWFSDTASVSSF

-1156 IHGFRDGINSFYK
+1156 IHGFRDGINSFYRD
-1169 GCENAVKSWAGKVSD
+1169 CEDAVKSWASKVTD

-1208 GFNKGID
+1208 GFNKGINN
-1215 TAGEST
+1215 AGKTT

-1231 FDNVS
+1231 LDNVAV
-1236 INPRLSIND
+1236 NTRLSIND
-1245 AALKDYLVNYGEDF
+1245 TDLRACRANYGEDF
-1259 NRDISVQRYTHD
+1259 SRDISVQRYTHS

-1277 QAAIVADN
+1277 QVAIVTDN
-1285 PLTAAFKEIAETVIV
+1285 PITAAFKEIAEAVIV
-1300 PAIQNVETQ
+1300 PAIHGVEVQ
-1309 ARRQADKNE
+1309 AKRQADKNE
-1318 HTIVEIG
+1318 QTIVEIG
-1325 GRTITDA
+1325 GKTITDA

-1345 PI
+1345 PT

>member
-1 MTNAEPRRAER
+1 MPENERTVLVVAE
-12 KSRLFFSAGK
+12 
-22 RKAVLNVAD
+22 
-31 KVDSIT
+31 KVDAIT
-37 LEIEATTQKA
+37 LEIEATTEKA
-47 DKGIDKTIESLK
+47 DKGIDKTIESLR
-59 AMKTALNGINTKKL
+59 ALKTALNGINTKKL
-73 RQEMESFEDFQ
+73 KQEMESFEDFQ
-84 KKLQTVFSN
+84 KKLQTAFSN

-105 QIAQVETRLDALT
+105 QIAQVEARLDALT

-143 ISEAKSTLEQL
+143 IAEAKSTLEQL

-171 KPNWAENLQ
+171 KPNWSENLQ
-180 NYGTT
+180 KYGTT
-185 DESVIKSRIGSAED
+185 DESVIKSSLGTSED
-199 VEKVE
+199 IEKVE

-218 AEVAQTETEA
+218 SEVAQTEEEA
-228 AQNVQKMGGKM
+228 AQKVKNLGGKM
-239 QALKSI
+239 QGLKAI

-257 EKIALGSGAEKF
+257 EKMSLGSGAEKF

-279 MNQAKHTMKQM
+279 MNQAKYTMKQM

-304 AAQELAEA
+304 AAQDLAEA
-312 SEQMRN
+312 SAQMQK
-318 YKNSLTGATEQT
+318 YKSSLTGATEQT

-336 LSGISGVVK
+336 LSGIGGTVK
-345 GAFAKLGS
+345 GAFSKVAT
-353 IGSGIVAACK
+353 IGSGIVSACK

-368 LRGLKAQIPKLSTA
+368 LRGLKSQIPKLGTA
-382 FSGLGKKIR
+382 FSGLGKKIG
-391 SVTRLFAFM
+391 SVTRLFTFM

-446 NSIIAAFEPLINA
+446 NSIVAAFEPLINA
-459 VTPIVNAFISK
+459 VTPIINAFISK
-470 LIEATNAI
+470 LTEATNAI
-478 GQFFAALTGKP
+478 GQFFAALTGRS

-498 GNYAESLDKATAST
+498 GNYAASLDKATAST

-532 GDNSGGSGAT
+532 NSGGDSGAS

-594 KIKETSKK
+594 KIKETSKR
-602 IAQSIGTFINGFVRA
+602 IAQSIGTFINGFVGA

-622 VGSTVGEGINTALT
+622 VGTTIGEGINTALV
-636 FANTLLTTIDW
+636 FANTLLTTIDF
-647 GMIGRSL
+647 GQIGRSL
-654 ATGLNSAVNVID
+654 AIGLNSAVNVID
-666 WPAVGSL
+666 WQAVGSL
-673 VCNGFNS
+673 VCNGFNAV
-680 IIDLL
+680 IDLL
-685 YDFVSTFDFTNLGE
+685 YDFVSTFDFTKFGE
-699 SIGTAITTAIKGI
+699 SMGTAITTAIKGI

-721 GKAVTGLFDTFNGF
+721 GKSVTGLFDTFNGF
-735 VKKTDFAALGKGIVS
+735 IKKTDFAALGKGIVS

-760 WGSIGSALSN
+760 WSSIGTALSN
-770 AIKALCD
+770 AIKALAD
-777 SLYGVVSGTDWAAV
+777 FLYGVVSSTDWAAV

-798 IKDFFTGFDWSGVSK
+798 IKDFFTSFDWSGVSK

-825 AIDFVGS
+825 AIDLVGS
-832 IWDMLKKSWGNLSDY
+832 IWDMLKKAWGNLSDY
-847 FNTYIEDAGGDI
+847 FNDYIEDAGGDI

-868 NALKNCGTWIKNN
+868 DALKNCGTWIKNN

-896 HSPSKEMQTMGGYIV
+896 HSPSKEMKIMGGYV
-911 EGLISGI
+911 VDGFLSGI

-923 DCQAKVLEWAGK
+923 ECRDKVLEWAGK

-948 CKSTWET
+948 CKSTWEN

-985 VKDYFSGSSHGAVN
+985 VKDYFSGSSHGSIN
-999 STTWASYADKVVSGF
+999 STTWADYADKVVSGF
-1014 REKIGNT
+1014 RDKIGNV

-1029 STWAADVKDYF
+1029 STWASDIKDYF
-1040 TGTGKG
+1040 TGSGKG

-1060 ISGFR
+1060 VSGFR
-1065 EKIGSTYTTVRGNIS
+1065 EKIGSTYTTVGDKIS
-1080 AWAADVRD
+1080 TWASDIRD

-1096 SINSTKFSTFASN
+1096 SINSTKFSTFAGN

-1115 GKISTSYSDCKSSI
+1115 GKITTSYSDCQTSI
-1129 TTWASN
+1129 TTWAN
-1135 VKTWFSDTASVSAF
+1135 KVKSWFSDTASVSSF

-1156 IHGFRDGINSFYK
+1156 IHGFRDGINSFYRD
-1169 GCENAVKSWAGKVSD
+1169 CEDAVKSWASKVTD

-1208 GFNKGID
+1208 GFNKGINN
-1215 TAGEST
+1215 AGKTT

-1231 FDNVS
+1231 LDNVAV
-1236 INPRLSIND
+1236 NTRLSIND
-1245 AALKDYLVNYGEDF
+1245 TDLRACRANYGEDF
-1259 NRDISVQRYTHD
+1259 SRDISVQRYTHN

-1277 QAAIVADN
+1277 QAAIVTDN
-1285 PLTAAFKEIAETVIV
+1285 PLTAAFREIAESVIV

-1309 ARRQADKNE
+1309 AKRQADKNE
-1318 HTIVEIG
+1318 QTIVEIG
-1325 GRTITDA
+1325 GKTITDA

-1345 PI
+1345 PT

>member
-1 MTNAEPRRAER
+1 MPENERTVLVVAE
-12 KSRLFFSAGK
+12 
-22 RKAVLNVAD
+22 
-31 KVDSIT
+31 KVDAIT
-37 LEIEATTQKA
+37 LEIEATTEKA
-47 DKGIDKTIESLK
+47 DKGIDKTIESLR
-59 AMKTALNGINTKKL
+59 ALKTALNGINTKKL
-73 RQEMESFEDFQ
+73 KQEMESFEDFQ
-84 KKLQTVFSN
+84 KKLQTAFSN

-105 QIAQVETRLDALT
+105 QIAQVEARLDALT

-143 ISEAKSTLEQL
+143 IAEAKSTLEQL

-171 KPNWAENLQ
+171 KPNWSENLQ
-180 NYGTT
+180 KYGTT
-185 DESVIKSRIGSAED
+185 DESVIKSSLGTSED
-199 VEKVE
+199 IEKVE

-218 AEVAQTETEA
+218 SEVAQTEEEA
-228 AQNVQKMGGKM
+228 AQKVKNLGGKM
-239 QALKSI
+239 QGLKAI

-257 EKIALGSGAEKF
+257 EKMSLGSGAEKF

-279 MNQAKHTMKQM
+279 MNQAKYTMKQM

-304 AAQELAEA
+304 AAQDLAEA
-312 SEQMRN
+312 SAQMQK
-318 YKNSLTGATEQT
+318 YKSSLTGATEQT

-336 LSGISGVVK
+336 LSGIGGTVK
-345 GAFAKLGS
+345 GAFSKVAT
-353 IGSGIVAACK
+353 IGSGIVSACK

-368 LRGLKAQIPKLSTA
+368 LRGLKSQIPKLGTA
-382 FSGLGKKIR
+382 FSGLGKKIG
-391 SVTRLFAFM
+391 SVTRLFTFM

-446 NSIIAAFEPLINA
+446 NSIVAAFEPLINA
-459 VTPIVNAFISK
+459 VTPIINAFISK
-470 LIEATNAI
+470 LTEATNAI
-478 GQFFAALTGKP
+478 GQFFAALTGRS

-498 GNYAESLDKATAST
+498 GNYAASLDKATAST

-532 GDNSGGSGAT
+532 NSGGDSGAS

-594 KIKETSKK
+594 KIKETSKR
-602 IAQSIGTFINGFVRA
+602 IAQSIGTFINGFVGA

-622 VGSTVGEGINTALT
+622 VGTTIGEGINTALV
-636 FANTLLTTIDW
+636 FANTLLTTIDF
-647 GMIGRSL
+647 GQIGRSL
-654 ATGLNSAVNVID
+654 AIGLNSAVNVID
-666 WPAVGSL
+666 WQAVGSL
-673 VCNGFNS
+673 VCNGFNAV
-680 IIDLL
+680 IDLL
-685 YDFVSTFDFTNLGE
+685 YDFVSTFDFTKFGE
-699 SIGTAITTAIKGI
+699 SMGTAITTAIKGI

-721 GKAVTGLFDTFNGF
+721 GKSVTGLFDTFNGF
-735 VKKTDFAALGKGIVS
+735 IKKTDFAALGKGIVS

-760 WGSIGSALSN
+760 WSSIGTALSN
-770 AIKALCD
+770 AIKALAD
-777 SLYGVVSGTDWAAV
+777 FLYGVVSSTDWVAV

-798 IKDFFTGFDWSGVSK
+798 IKDFFTSFDWSGVSK

-825 AIDFVGS
+825 AIDLVGS
-832 IWDMLKKSWGNLSDY
+832 IWDMLKKAWGNLSDY
-847 FNTYIEDAGGDI
+847 FNDYIEDAGGDI

-868 NALKNCGTWIKNN
+868 DALKNCGTWIKNN

-896 HSPSKEMQTMGGYIV
+896 HSPSKEMKIMGGYV
-911 EGLISGI
+911 VDGFLSGI

-923 DCQAKVLEWAGK
+923 ECRDKVLEWAGK

-948 CKSTWET
+948 CKSTWEN

-985 VKDYFSGSSHGAVN
+985 VKDYFSGSSHGSIN
-999 STTWASYADKVVSGF
+999 STTWADYADKVVSGF
-1014 REKIGNT
+1014 RDKIGNV

-1029 STWAADVKDYF
+1029 STWASDIKDYF
-1040 TGTGKG
+1040 TGSGKG

-1060 ISGFR
+1060 VSGFR
-1065 EKIGSTYTTVRGNIS
+1065 EKIGSTYTTVRDKIS
-1080 AWAADVRD
+1080 TWASDIRD

-1096 SINSTKFSTFASN
+1096 SINSTKFSTFAGN

-1115 GKISTSYSDCKSSI
+1115 GKITTSYSDCQTSI
-1129 TTWASN
+1129 TTWAN
-1135 VKTWFSDTASVSAF
+1135 KVKSWFSDTASVSSF

-1156 IHGFRDGINSFYK
+1156 IHGFRDGINSFYRD
-1169 GCENAVKSWAGKVSD
+1169 CEDAVKSWASKVTD

-1208 GFNKGID
+1208 GFNKGINN
-1215 TAGEST
+1215 AGKTT

-1231 FDNVS
+1231 LDNVAV
-1236 INPRLSIND
+1236 NTRLSIND
-1245 AALKDYLVNYGEDF
+1245 TDLRACRANYGEDF
-1259 NRDISVQRYTHD
+1259 SRDISVQRYTHN

-1277 QAAIVADN
+1277 QAAIVTDN
-1285 PLTAAFKEIAETVIV
+1285 PLTAAFREIAESVIV

-1309 ARRQADKNE
+1309 AKRQADKNE
-1318 HTIVEIG
+1318 QTIVEIG
-1325 GRTITDA
+1325 GKTITDA

-1345 PI
+1345 PT

>member
-1 MTNAEPRRAER
+1 M
-12 KSRLFFSAGK
+12 
-22 RKAVLNVAD
+22 
-31 KVDSIT
+31 DSIT

-93 IKVSGNPEELRK
+93 IKVSGNTEELRK
-105 QIAQVETRLDALT
+105 QITQAEARLDTLLS
-118 KKENKLKTVSGINEN
+118 KENKLKTVSGIDEN

-138 NLVYD
+138 NLQYD
-143 ISEAKSTLEQL
+143 IADVCNTLDQL

-185 DESVIKSRIGSAED
+185 DESIIKSRLGSVED

-218 AEVAQTETEA
+218 AETAQTETEA
-228 AQNVQKMGGKM
+228 AQNVQKLGGKM
-239 QALKSI
+239 QTLKGI

-257 EKIALGSGAEKF
+257 EKISLGSGAEKF

-336 LSGISGVVK
+336 ISGIGGVVK

-353 IGSGIVAACK
+353 IGSGVIVACK

-368 LRGLKAQIPKLSTA
+368 LRSLKSQIPKLGAA
-382 FSGLGKKIR
+382 FNGLGKKIR

-420 AQYSAAKGT
+420 AQYSEAKGA
-429 EFNKNISSMQS
+429 EFNKNISAMQS

-459 VTPIVNAFISK
+459 VTPIINAFISK

-478 GQFFAALTGKP
+478 GQFFAALTGKS

-532 GDNSGGSGAT
+532 NDNGGGSGAT

-557 ANLAQMIKDAWE
+557 ANLAQMIKDAWG

-602 IAQSIGTFINGFVRA
+602 IAQSIGTFINGFVGA

-622 VGSTVGEGINTALT
+622 VGSTIGEGINTALI
-636 FANTLLTTIDW
+636 FANTLLITIDW

-712 KWSKGGAAI
+712 KWSKGGATI
-721 GKAVTGLFDTFNGF
+721 GLSMSGLLDTFIAF
-735 VKKTDFAALGKGIVS
+735 VDTTDFAQIGQSIVN
-750 AIGGF
+750 AVGGF
-755 FKNLS
+755 FENLS
-760 WGSIGSALSN
+760 WGSIGESLSG
-770 AIKALCD
+770 AFKALLD
-777 SLYGVVSGTDWAAV
+777 FISGTVSGVSWDKV
-791 PQYIVDA
+791 PKYIIDA
-798 IKDFFTGFDWSGVSK
+798 IKDFFTGFDWSGVSE

-825 AIDFVGS
+825 ALDLVGS

-847 FNTYIEDAGGDI
+847 FNVYIQNAGEDI
-859 IAGLWNGIT
+859 IAGLWNGIK

-881 LFQPFIDGFKDAFGI
+881 LFQPFIDGFKTAFQI
-896 HSPSKEMQTMGGYIV
+896 HSPSREMQTMGGYIV

-923 DCQAKVLEWAGK
+923 GCQAKVLEWAGK

-962 GFRDKIG
+962 GFKDKIG
-969 NAYTST
+969 GAYSTTKDNISAWAENVKKWFSGTSFGAINKDTWITYANDVISGFRTKIGNTYTST
-975 RDKISAWASD
+975 RDNISAWAADIKS
-985 VKDYFSGSSHGAVN
+985 YFSGSSHGAVN
-999 STTWASYADKVVSGF
+999 STTF
-1014 REKIGNT
+1014 
-1021 YTTVRSNI
+1021 
-1029 STWAADVKDYF
+1029 
-1040 TGTGKG
+1040 
-1046 AINLTTFSNYADKV
+1046 
-1060 ISGFR
+1060 
-1065 EKIGSTYTTVRGNIS
+1065 STY
-1080 AWAADVRD
+1080 A
-1088 YFTSSSHG
+1088 H
-1096 SINSTKFSTFASN
+1096 N
-1109 IISGFK
+1109 IINGFK
-1115 GKISTSYSDCKSSI
+1115 GKISTSYSDCQSSI

-1135 VKTWFSDTASVSAF
+1135 VKTWFSDTASASAF
-1149 QGFAKNV
+1149 RGFAKN
-1156 IHGFRDGINSFYK
+1156 IIDGFANGINSFYK
-1169 GCENAVKSWAGKVSD
+1169 DCENAVKSWASKVSD

-1194 PSKVFEQFGLYTVQ
+1194 PSKVFEQFGFYTVQ

-1245 AALKDYLVNYGEDF
+1245 AALKDYWVNYGEDF
-1259 NRDISVQRYTHD
+1259 NRDISVQRYTHN

-1309 ARRQADKNE
+1309 AKRQADKNE
-1318 HTIVEIG
+1318 QTIVEIG
-1325 GRTITDA
+1325 GRTITNA

-1345 PI
+1345 PT

>member
-1 MTNAEPRRAER
+1 LTNAEPRRAER

-22 RKAVLNVAD
+22 RKAVLSVAD

-93 IKVSGNPEELRK
+93 IKVSGNTEELRK
-105 QIAQVETRLDALT
+105 QITQAEARLDTLLS
-118 KKENKLKTVSGINEN
+118 KENKLKTVSGIDEN

-138 NLVYD
+138 NLQYD
-143 ISEAKSTLEQL
+143 IADVCNTLDQL

-185 DESVIKSRIGSAED
+185 DESIIKSRLGSVED

-218 AEVAQTETEA
+218 AETAQTETEA
-228 AQNVQKMGGKM
+228 AQNVQKLGGKM
-239 QALKSI
+239 QTLKGI

-257 EKIALGSGAEKF
+257 EKISLGSGAEKF

-336 LSGISGVVK
+336 ISGIGGVVK

-353 IGSGIVAACK
+353 IGSGVIVACK

-368 LRGLKAQIPKLSTA
+368 LRSLKSQIPKLGAA
-382 FSGLGKKIR
+382 FNGLGKKIR

-420 AQYSAAKGT
+420 AQYSEAKGA
-429 EFNKNISSMQS
+429 EFNKNISAMQS

-459 VTPIVNAFISK
+459 VTPIINAFISK

-478 GQFFAALTGKP
+478 GQFFAALTGKS

-532 GDNSGGSGAT
+532 NDNGGGSGAT

-557 ANLAQMIKDAWE
+557 ANLAQMIKDAWG

-602 IAQSIGTFINGFVRA
+602 IAQSIGTFINGFVGA

-622 VGSTVGEGINTALT
+622 VGSTIGEGINTALI
-636 FANTLLTTIDW
+636 FANTLLITIDW

-712 KWSKGGAAI
+712 KWSKGGATI
-721 GKAVTGLFDTFNGF
+721 GLSMSGLLDTFIAF
-735 VKKTDFAALGKGIVS
+735 VDTTDFAQIGQSIVN
-750 AIGGF
+750 AVGGF
-755 FKNLS
+755 FENLS
-760 WGSIGSALSN
+760 WGSIGESLSG
-770 AIKALCD
+770 AFKALLD
-777 SLYGVVSGTDWAAV
+777 FISGTVSGVSWDKV
-791 PQYIVDA
+791 PKYIIDA
-798 IKDFFTGFDWSGVSK
+798 IKDFFTGFDWSGVSE

-825 AIDFVGS
+825 ALDLVGS

-847 FNTYIEDAGGDI
+847 FNVYIQNAGEDI
-859 IAGLWNGIT
+859 IAGLWNGIK

-881 LFQPFIDGFKDAFGI
+881 LFQPFIDGFKTAFQI
-896 HSPSKEMQTMGGYIV
+896 HSPSREMQTMGGYIV

-923 DCQAKVLEWAGK
+923 GCQAKVLEWAGK

-962 GFRDKIG
+962 GFKDKIG
-969 NAYTST
+969 GAYSTTKDNISAWAENVKKWFSGTSFGAINKDTWITYANDVISGFRTKIGNTYTST
-975 RDKISAWASD
+975 RDNISAWAADIKS
-985 VKDYFSGSSHGAVN
+985 YFSGSSHGAVN
-999 STTWASYADKVVSGF
+999 STTF
-1014 REKIGNT
+1014 
-1021 YTTVRSNI
+1021 
-1029 STWAADVKDYF
+1029 
-1040 TGTGKG
+1040 
-1046 AINLTTFSNYADKV
+1046 
-1060 ISGFR
+1060 
-1065 EKIGSTYTTVRGNIS
+1065 STY
-1080 AWAADVRD
+1080 A
-1088 YFTSSSHG
+1088 H
-1096 SINSTKFSTFASN
+1096 N
-1109 IISGFK
+1109 IINGFK
-1115 GKISTSYSDCKSSI
+1115 GKISTSYSDCQSSI

-1135 VKTWFSDTASVSAF
+1135 VKTWFSDTASASAF
-1149 QGFAKNV
+1149 RGFAKN
-1156 IHGFRDGINSFYK
+1156 IIDGFANGINSFYK
-1169 GCENAVKSWAGKVSD
+1169 DCENAVKSWAGKVSD

-1194 PSKVFEQFGLYTVQ
+1194 PSKVFEQFGFYTVQ

-1245 AALKDYLVNYGEDF
+1245 AALKDYWVNYGEDF
-1259 NRDISVQRYTHD
+1259 NRDISVQRYTHN

-1309 ARRQADKNE
+1309 AKRQADKNE
-1318 HTIVEIG
+1318 QTIVEIG
-1325 GRTITDA
+1325 GRTITNA

-1345 PI
+1345 PT

>member
-1 MTNAEPRRAER
+1 M
-12 KSRLFFSAGK
+12 
-22 RKAVLNVAD
+22 AD

-105 QIAQVETRLDALT
+105 QIAQVEARLDALT

-171 KPNWAENLQ
+171 KPNWSENLQ
-180 NYGTT
+180 KYGTT
-185 DESVIKSRIGSAED
+185 DESVIKSSLGTSED
-199 VEKVE
+199 IEKVE

-218 AEVAQTETEA
+218 SEVAQTEEEA
-228 AQNVQKMGGKM
+228 AQKVKNLGGKM
-239 QALKSI
+239 QGLKAI

-257 EKIALGSGAEKF
+257 EKMSLGSGAEKF

-279 MNQAKHTMKQM
+279 MNQAKYTMKQM

-304 AAQELAEA
+304 AAQDLAEA
-312 SEQMRN
+312 SAQMQK
-318 YKNSLTGATEQT
+318 YKSSLTGATEQT

-336 LSGISGVVK
+336 LSGIGGTVK
-345 GAFAKLGS
+345 GAFSKVAT
-353 IGSGIVAACK
+353 IGSGIVSACK

-368 LRGLKAQIPKLSTA
+368 LRGLKSQIPKLGTA
-382 FSGLGKKIR
+382 FSGLGKKIG
-391 SVTRLFAFM
+391 SVTRLFTFM

-446 NSIIAAFEPLINA
+446 NSIVAAFEPLINA
-459 VTPIVNAFISK
+459 VTPIINAFISK
-470 LIEATNAI
+470 LTEATNAI
-478 GQFFAALTGKP
+478 GQFFAALTGRS

-498 GNYAESLDKATAST
+498 GNYAASLDKATAST

-532 GDNSGGSGAT
+532 NSGGDSGAS

-594 KIKETSKK
+594 KIKETSKR
-602 IAQSIGTFINGFVRA
+602 IAQSIGTFINGFVGA

-622 VGSTVGEGINTALT
+622 VGTTIGEGINTALV
-636 FANTLLTTIDW
+636 FANTLLTTIDF
-647 GMIGRSL
+647 GQIGRSL
-654 ATGLNSAVNVID
+654 AIGLNSAVNVID
-666 WPAVGSL
+666 WQAVGSL
-673 VCNGFNS
+673 VCNGFNAV
-680 IIDLL
+680 IDLL
-685 YDFVSTFDFTNLGE
+685 YDFVSTFDFTKFGE
-699 SIGTAITTAIKGI
+699 SMGTAITTAIKGI

-721 GKAVTGLFDTFNGF
+721 GKSVTGLFDTFNGF
-735 VKKTDFAALGKGIVS
+735 IKKTDFAALGKGIVS

-760 WGSIGSALSN
+760 WSSIGTALSN
-770 AIKALCD
+770 AIKALAD
-777 SLYGVVSGTDWAAV
+777 FLYGVVSSTDWAAV

-798 IKDFFTGFDWSGVSK
+798 IKDFFTSFDWSGVSK

-825 AIDFVGS
+825 AIDLVGS
-832 IWDMLKKSWGNLSDY
+832 IWDMLKKAWGNLSDY
-847 FNTYIEDAGGDI
+847 FNDYIEDAGGDI

-868 NALKNCGTWIKNN
+868 DALKNCGTWIKNN

-896 HSPSKEMQTMGGYIV
+896 HSPSKEMKIMGGYV
-911 EGLISGI
+911 VDGFLSGI

-923 DCQAKVLEWAGK
+923 ECRDKVLEWAGK

-948 CKSTWET
+948 CKSTWEN

-985 VKDYFSGSSHGAVN
+985 VKDYFSGSSHGSIN
-999 STTWASYADKVVSGF
+999 STTWADYADKVVSGF
-1014 REKIGNT
+1014 RDKIGNV

-1029 STWAADVKDYF
+1029 STWASDIKDYF
-1040 TGTGKG
+1040 TGSGKG

-1060 ISGFR
+1060 VSGFR
-1065 EKIGSTYTTVRGNIS
+1065 EKIGSTYTTVRDKIS
-1080 AWAADVRD
+1080 TWASDIRD

-1096 SINSTKFSTFASN
+1096 SINSTKFSTFAGN

-1115 GKISTSYSDCKSSI
+1115 GKITTSYSDCQTSI
-1129 TTWASN
+1129 TTWAN
-1135 VKTWFSDTASVSAF
+1135 KVKSWFSDTASVSSF

-1156 IHGFRDGINSFYK
+1156 IHGFRDGINSFYRD
-1169 GCENAVKSWAGKVSD
+1169 CEDAVKSWASKVTD

-1208 GFNKGID
+1208 GFNKGINN
-1215 TAGEST
+1215 AGKTT

-1231 FDNVS
+1231 LDNVAV
-1236 INPRLSIND
+1236 NTRLSIND
-1245 AALKDYLVNYGEDF
+1245 TDLRACRANYGEDF
-1259 NRDISVQRYTHD
+1259 SRDISVQRYTHN

-1277 QAAIVADN
+1277 QAAIVTDN
-1285 PLTAAFKEIAETVIV
+1285 PLTAAFREIAESVIV

-1318 HTIVEIG
+1318 QTIVEIG
-1325 GRTITDA
+1325 GKTITDA

-1345 PI
+1345 PT

>member
-1 MTNAEPRRAER
+1 MAE
-12 KSRLFFSAGK
+12 
-22 RKAVLNVAD
+22 
-31 KVDSIT
+31 KVDAIT
-37 LEIEATTQKA
+37 LEIEATTEKA
-47 DKGIDKTIESLK
+47 DKGIDKTIESLRTL
-59 AMKTALNGINTKKL
+59 KTALNGINTKKL
-73 RQEMESFEDFQ
+73 KQEMESFEDFQ
-84 KKLQTVFSN
+84 KKLQTVFSG
-93 IKVSGNPEELRK
+93 IKISGNMEELRK
-105 QIAQVETRLDALT
+105 QIAQAEARFDTLLN
-118 KKENKLKTVSGINEN
+118 KENKLKTVSGINEN

-138 NLVYD
+138 NLQYD
-143 ISEAKSTLEQL
+143 IAAVCNSLDQL

-160 VNAQKPLNFWE
+160 ANAQKPLNFWE
-171 KPNWAENLQ
+171 KPNWSENLQ
-180 NYGTT
+180 KYGTT
-185 DESVIKSRIGSAED
+185 DESVIKSSLGTSED
-199 VEKVE
+199 IEKVE

-218 AEVAQTETEA
+218 SEVAQTEEEA
-228 AQNVQKMGGKM
+228 AQKVKNLGGKM
-239 QALKSI
+239 QGLKGI

-257 EKIALGSGAEKF
+257 EKMSLGSGAEKF

-279 MNQAKHTMKQM
+279 MNQAKYTMKQM

-304 AAQELAEA
+304 AAQDLAEA
-312 SEQMRN
+312 SAQMQK
-318 YKNSLTGATEQT
+318 YKSSLTGATEQT
-330 SRLKTV
+330 SHLKTV
-336 LSGISGVVK
+336 LSGIGGTVK
-345 GAFAKLGS
+345 GAFSKVAT
-353 IGSGIVAACK
+353 IGSGIVSACK
-363 KAAGA
+363 KAVGA
-368 LRGLKAQIPKLSTA
+368 LRGLKSQIPKLGTA
-382 FSGLGKKIR
+382 FSGLGKKIG
-391 SVTRLFAFM
+391 SVTRLFTFM

-446 NSIIAAFEPLINA
+446 NSIVAAFEPLINA
-459 VTPIVNAFISK
+459 VTPIINAFISK
-470 LIEATNAI
+470 LTEATNAI
-478 GQFFAALTGKP
+478 GQFFAALTGRS

-498 GNYAESLDKATAST
+498 GNYAASLDKATAST

-532 GDNSGGSGAT
+532 NSGGDSGAS

-594 KIKETSKK
+594 KIKETSKR
-602 IAQSIGTFINGFVRA
+602 IAQSIGTFINGFVGA

-622 VGSTVGEGINTALT
+622 VGTTIGEGINTALV
-636 FANTLLTTIDW
+636 FANTLLTTI
-647 GMIGRSL
+647 GFGQIGRSL
-654 ATGLNSAVNVID
+654 AIGLNSAVNVID
-666 WPAVGSL
+666 WQAVGSL
-673 VCNGFNS
+673 VCNGFNAV
-680 IIDLL
+680 IDLL
-685 YDFVSTFDFTNLGE
+685 YDFVSTFDFTKFGE
-699 SIGTAITTAIKGI
+699 SMGTAITTAIKGI

-721 GKAVTGLFDTFNGF
+721 GKSVTGLFDTFNGF
-735 VKKTDFAALGKGIVS
+735 IKKTDFAALGKGIVS

-760 WGSIGSALSN
+760 WSSIGTALSN
-770 AIKALCD
+770 AIKALAD
-777 SLYGVVSGTDWAAV
+777 FLYGVVSGTDWAAV

-798 IKDFFTGFDWSGVSK
+798 IKDFFTSFDWSGVSK

-825 AIDFVGS
+825 AIDLVGS
-832 IWDMLKKSWGNLSDY
+832 IWDMLKKAWGNLSDY
-847 FNTYIEDAGGDI
+847 FNDYIEDAGGDI

-868 NALKNCGTWIKNN
+868 DALKNCGTWIKNN

-896 HSPSKEMQTMGGYIV
+896 HSPSKEMKIMGGYV
-911 EGLISGI
+911 VDGFLSGI

-923 DCQAKVLEWAGK
+923 ECRDKVLEWAGK

-948 CKSTWET
+948 CKSTWEN

-985 VKDYFSGSSHGAVN
+985 VKDYFSGSSHGSIN
-999 STTWASYADKVVSGF
+999 STTWADYANKVVSGF
-1014 REKIGNT
+1014 RDKIGNV

-1029 STWAADVKDYF
+1029 STWASDIKDYF
-1040 TGTGKG
+1040 TGSGKG

-1060 ISGFR
+1060 VSGFR
-1065 EKIGSTYTTVRGNIS
+1065 EKIGSTYTTVRDKIS
-1080 AWAADVRD
+1080 TWASDIRD

-1096 SINSTKFSTFASN
+1096 SINSTKFSTFAGN

-1115 GKISTSYSDCKSSI
+1115 GKITTSYSDCQTSI
-1129 TTWASN
+1129 TTWAN
-1135 VKTWFSDTASVSAF
+1135 KVKSWFSDTASVSSF

-1156 IHGFRDGINSFYK
+1156 IHGFRDGINSFYRD
-1169 GCENAVKSWAGKVSD
+1169 CEDAVKSWASKVTD

-1208 GFNKGID
+1208 GFNKGINN
-1215 TAGEST
+1215 AGKTT

-1231 FDNVS
+1231 LDNVAV
-1236 INPRLSIND
+1236 NTRLSIND
-1245 AALKDYLVNYGEDF
+1245 TDLRACRANYGEDF
-1259 NRDISVQRYTHD
+1259 SRDISVQRYTHN
-1271 SISGAV
+1271 IMSGSV
-1277 QAAIVADN
+1277 QAAITADN
-1285 PLTAAFKEIAETVIV
+1285 PITAAFKEIAEAVIV
-1300 PAIQNVETQ
+1300 PAIQGVEVQ
-1309 ARRQADKNE
+1309 AKRQADKNE
-1318 HTIVEIG
+1318 QTIVEIG
-1325 GRTITDA
+1325 GKTITDA

-1345 PI
+1345 PT

>member
-1 MTNAEPRRAER
+1 MAE
-12 KSRLFFSAGK
+12 
-22 RKAVLNVAD
+22 
-31 KVDSIT
+31 KVDAIT
-37 LEIEATTQKA
+37 LEIEATTEKA
-47 DKGIDKTIESLK
+47 DKGIDKTIESLR
-59 AMKTALNGINTKKL
+59 ALKTALNGINTKKL
-73 RQEMESFEDFQ
+73 KQEMESFEDFQ
-84 KKLQTVFSN
+84 KKLQTAFSN

-105 QIAQVETRLDALT
+105 QIAQVEARLDALT

-143 ISEAKSTLEQL
+143 IAEAKSTLEQL

-171 KPNWAENLQ
+171 KPNWSENLQ
-180 NYGTT
+180 KYGTT
-185 DESVIKSRIGSAED
+185 DESVIKSSLGTSED
-199 VEKVE
+199 IEKVE

-218 AEVAQTETEA
+218 SEVAQTEEEA
-228 AQNVQKMGGKM
+228 AQKVKNLGGKM
-239 QALKSI
+239 QGLKAI

-257 EKIALGSGAEKF
+257 EKMSLGSGAEKF

-279 MNQAKHTMKQM
+279 MNQAKYTMKQM

-304 AAQELAEA
+304 AAQDLAEA
-312 SEQMRN
+312 SAQMQK
-318 YKNSLTGATEQT
+318 YKSSLTGATEQT

-336 LSGISGVVK
+336 LSGIGGTVK
-345 GAFAKLGS
+345 GAFSKVAT
-353 IGSGIVAACK
+353 IGSGIVSACK

-368 LRGLKAQIPKLSTA
+368 LRGLKSQIPKLGTA
-382 FSGLGKKIR
+382 FSGLGKKIG
-391 SVTRLFAFM
+391 SVTRLFTFM

-446 NSIIAAFEPLINA
+446 NSIVAAFEPLINA
-459 VTPIVNAFISK
+459 VTPIINAFISK
-470 LIEATNAI
+470 LTEATNAI
-478 GQFFAALTGKP
+478 GQFFAALTGRS

-498 GNYAESLDKATAST
+498 GNYAASLDKATAST

-532 GDNSGGSGAT
+532 NSGGDSGAS

-594 KIKETSKK
+594 KIKETSKR
-602 IAQSIGTFINGFVRA
+602 IAQSIGTFINGFVGA

-622 VGSTVGEGINTALT
+622 VGTTIGEGINTALV
-636 FANTLLTTIDW
+636 FANTLLTTIDF
-647 GMIGRSL
+647 GQIGRSL
-654 ATGLNSAVNVID
+654 AIGLNSAVNVID
-666 WPAVGSL
+666 WQAVGSL
-673 VCNGFNS
+673 VCNGFNAV
-680 IIDLL
+680 IDLL
-685 YDFVSTFDFTNLGE
+685 YDFVSTFDFTKFGE
-699 SIGTAITTAIKGI
+699 SMGTAITTAIKGI

-721 GKAVTGLFDTFNGF
+721 GKSVTGLFDTFNGF
-735 VKKTDFAALGKGIVS
+735 IKKTDFAALGKGIVS

-760 WGSIGSALSN
+760 WSSIGTALSN
-770 AIKALCD
+770 AIKALAD
-777 SLYGVVSGTDWAAV
+777 FLYGVVSSTDWAAV

-798 IKDFFTGFDWSGVSK
+798 IKDFFTSFDWSGVSK

-825 AIDFVGS
+825 AIDLVGS
-832 IWDMLKKSWGNLSDY
+832 IWDMLKKAWGNLSDY
-847 FNTYIEDAGGDI
+847 FNDYIEDAGGDI

-868 NALKNCGTWIKNN
+868 DALKNCGTWIKNN

-896 HSPSKEMQTMGGYIV
+896 HSPSKEMKIMGGYV
-911 EGLISGI
+911 VDGFLSGI

-923 DCQAKVLEWAGK
+923 ECRDKVLEWAGK

-948 CKSTWET
+948 CKSTWEN

-985 VKDYFSGSSHGAVN
+985 VKDYFSGSSHGSIN
-999 STTWASYADKVVSGF
+999 STTWADYADKVVSGF
-1014 REKIGNT
+1014 RDKIGNV

-1029 STWAADVKDYF
+1029 STWASDIKDYF
-1040 TGTGKG
+1040 TGSGKG

-1060 ISGFR
+1060 VSGFR
-1065 EKIGSTYTTVRGNIS
+1065 EKIGSTYTTVRDKIS
-1080 AWAADVRD
+1080 TWASDIRD

-1096 SINSTKFSTFASN
+1096 SINSTKFSTFAGN

-1115 GKISTSYSDCKSSI
+1115 GKITTSYSDCQTSI
-1129 TTWASN
+1129 TTWAN
-1135 VKTWFSDTASVSAF
+1135 KVKSWFSDTASVSSF

-1156 IHGFRDGINSFYK
+1156 IHGFRDGINSFYRD
-1169 GCENAVKSWAGKVSD
+1169 CEDAVKSWASKVSD

-1208 GFNKGID
+1208 GFNKGINN
-1215 TAGEST
+1215 AGKTT

-1231 FDNVS
+1231 LDNVAV
-1236 INPRLSIND
+1236 NTRLSIND
-1245 AALKDYLVNYGEDF
+1245 TDLRACRANYGEDF
-1259 NRDISVQRYTHD
+1259 SRDISVQRYTHN

-1277 QAAIVADN
+1277 QAAIVTDN
-1285 PLTAAFKEIAETVIV
+1285 PLTAAFREIAESVIV

-1309 ARRQADKNE
+1309 AKRQADKNE
-1318 HTIVEIG
+1318 QTIVEIG
-1325 GRTITDA
+1325 GKTITDA

-1345 PI
+1345 PT

>member
-1 MTNAEPRRAER
+1 MAE
-12 KSRLFFSAGK
+12 
-22 RKAVLNVAD
+22 
-31 KVDSIT
+31 KVDAIT
-37 LEIEATTQKA
+37 LEIEATTEKA
-47 DKGIDKTIESLK
+47 DKGIDKTIESLR
-59 AMKTALNGINTKKL
+59 ALKTALNGINTKKL
-73 RQEMESFEDFQ
+73 KQEMESFEDFQ
-84 KKLQTVFSN
+84 KKLQTAFSN
-93 IKVSGNPEELRK
+93 IKVSRNPEELRK
-105 QIAQVETRLDALT
+105 QIAQVEARLDALT

-143 ISEAKSTLEQL
+143 IAEAKSTLEQL

-185 DESVIKSRIGSAED
+185 DESVIKSRLGSAED

-257 EKIALGSGAEKF
+257 EKIALGSGTEKF

-304 AAQELAEA
+304 AAQDLAEA

-330 SRLKTV
+330 SRLKMV

-368 LRGLKAQIPKLSTA
+368 LRGLKSQIPKLGAA
-382 FSGLGKKIR
+382 FGGLGKKIG
-391 SVTRLFAFM
+391 SVTRLFTFM

-429 EFNKNISSMQS
+429 EFNKNISAMQS

-459 VTPIVNAFISK
+459 VAPIVNAFISK

-478 GQFFAALTGKP
+478 GQFFAALTGKS

-498 GNYAESLDKATAST
+498 GNYAASLDKATAST

-532 GDNSGGSGAT
+532 NSSGDSGAS

-602 IAQSIGTFINGFVRA
+602 IAQSIGTFMNGFVGA

-622 VGSTVGEGINTALT
+622 IGSTIGEGINTALT

-647 GMIGRSL
+647 GLIGRSL

-685 YDFVSTFDFTNLGE
+685 YDFVSTFDFTKFGE

-721 GKAVTGLFDTFNGF
+721 GKSVTGLFDTFNG
-735 VKKTDFAALGKGIVS
+735 VIKKTDFAALGKGIVS

-760 WGSIGSALSN
+760 WSSIGTALSN
-770 AIKALCD
+770 AIKALAD
-777 SLYGVVSGTDWAAV
+777 FLYGVVSGTDWAAV

-798 IKDFFTGFDWSGVSK
+798 IKDFFTGFDWPGVSK

-825 AIDFVGS
+825 AIDLVGS

-868 NALKNCGTWIKNN
+868 DALKNCGTWIKNN

-1014 REKIGNT
+1014 REKIG
-1021 YTTVRSNI
+1021 
-1029 STWAADVKDYF
+1029 
-1040 TGTGKG
+1040 
-1046 AINLTTFSNYADKV
+1046 
-1060 ISGFR
+1060 
-1065 EKIGSTYTTVRGNIS
+1065 STYTTVRGNIS

-1096 SINSTKFSTFASN
+1096 SINSTKFSIFASN

-1115 GKISTSYSDCKSSI
+1115 GKITTSYSDCQTSI
-1129 TTWASN
+1129 TTWAN
-1135 VKTWFSDTASVSAF
+1135 KVKSWFSDTASVSSF

-1156 IHGFRDGINSFYK
+1156 IHGFRDGINSFYRD
-1169 GCENAVKSWAGKVSD
+1169 CEDAVKSWASKVTD

-1208 GFNKGID
+1208 GFNKGINN
-1215 TAGEST
+1215 AGKTT

-1231 FDNVS
+1231 LDNVAV
-1236 INPRLSIND
+1236 NTRLSIND
-1245 AALKDYLVNYGEDF
+1245 TDLRACRANYGEYF
-1259 NRDISVQRYTHD
+1259 SRDISVQRYTHD

-1285 PLTAAFKEIAETVIV
+1285 PLTAAFKEIAEVVIV

-1318 HTIVEIG
+1318 QTIVEIG

-1345 PI
+1345 PT

>member
-1 MTNAEPRRAER
+1 MAE
-12 KSRLFFSAGK
+12 
-22 RKAVLNVAD
+22 
-31 KVDSIT
+31 KVDAIT
-37 LEIEATTQKA
+37 LEIEATTEKA
-47 DKGIDKTIESLK
+47 DKGIDKTIESLR
-59 AMKTALNGINTKKL
+59 ALKTALNGINTKKL
-73 RQEMESFEDFQ
+73 KQEMESFEDFQ
-84 KKLQTVFSN
+84 KKLQTAFSN

-105 QIAQVETRLDALT
+105 QIAQVEARLDALT

-143 ISEAKSTLEQL
+143 IAEAKSTLEQL

-185 DESVIKSRIGSAED
+185 DESVIKSRLGSAED

-257 EKIALGSGAEKF
+257 EKIALGSGTEKF

-304 AAQELAEA
+304 AAQDLAEA

-330 SRLKTV
+330 SRLKMV

-368 LRGLKAQIPKLSTA
+368 LRGLKSQIPKLGAA
-382 FSGLGKKIR
+382 FGGLGKKIG
-391 SVTRLFAFM
+391 SVTRLFTFM

-429 EFNKNISSMQS
+429 EFNKNISAMQS

-478 GQFFAALTGKP
+478 GQFFAALTGKS

-498 GNYAESLDKATAST
+498 GNYAASLDKATAST

-532 GDNSGGSGAT
+532 NSSGDSGAS

-602 IAQSIGTFINGFVRA
+602 IAQSIGTFINGFVGA

-622 VGSTVGEGINTALT
+622 IGSTIGEGINTALT

-647 GMIGRSL
+647 GLIGRSL

-685 YDFVSTFDFTNLGE
+685 YDFVSTFDFTKFGE

-721 GKAVTGLFDTFNGF
+721 GKSVTGLFDTFNG
-735 VKKTDFAALGKGIVS
+735 VIKKTDFAALGKGIVS

-760 WGSIGSALSN
+760 WSSIGTALSN
-770 AIKALCD
+770 AIKALAD
-777 SLYGVVSGTDWAAV
+777 FLYGVVSGTDWAAV

-798 IKDFFTGFDWSGVSK
+798 IKDFFTGFDWPGVSK

-825 AIDFVGS
+825 AIDLVGS

-868 NALKNCGTWIKNN
+868 DALKNCGTWIKNN

-1014 REKIGNT
+1014 REKIG
-1021 YTTVRSNI
+1021 
-1029 STWAADVKDYF
+1029 
-1040 TGTGKG
+1040 
-1046 AINLTTFSNYADKV
+1046 
-1060 ISGFR
+1060 
-1065 EKIGSTYTTVRGNIS
+1065 STYTTVRGNIS

-1096 SINSTKFSTFASN
+1096 SINSTKFSIFASN

-1115 GKISTSYSDCKSSI
+1115 GKITTSYSDCQTSI
-1129 TTWASN
+1129 TTWAN
-1135 VKTWFSDTASVSAF
+1135 KVKSWFSDTASVSSF

-1156 IHGFRDGINSFYK
+1156 IHGFRDGINSFYRD
-1169 GCENAVKSWAGKVSD
+1169 CEDAVKSWASKVTD

-1208 GFNKGID
+1208 GFNKGINN
-1215 TAGEST
+1215 AGKTT

-1231 FDNVS
+1231 LDNVAV
-1236 INPRLSIND
+1236 NTRLSIND
-1245 AALKDYLVNYGEDF
+1245 TDLRACRANYGEYF
-1259 NRDISVQRYTHD
+1259 SRDISVQRYTHD

-1285 PLTAAFKEIAETVIV
+1285 PLTAAFKEIAEVVIV

-1318 HTIVEIG
+1318 QTIVEIG

-1345 PI
+1345 PT

>member
-1 MTNAEPRRAER
+1 MAE
-12 KSRLFFSAGK
+12 
-22 RKAVLNVAD
+22 
-31 KVDSIT
+31 KVDAIT
-37 LEIEATTQKA
+37 LEIEATTEKA
-47 DKGIDKTIESLK
+47 DKGIDKTIESLR
-59 AMKTALNGINTKKL
+59 ALKTALNGINTKKL
-73 RQEMESFEDFQ
+73 KQEMESFEDFQ
-84 KKLQTVFSN
+84 KKLQTAFSN

-105 QIAQVETRLDALT
+105 QIAQVEARLDALT

-143 ISEAKSTLEQL
+143 IAEAKSTLEQL

-171 KPNWAENLQ
+171 KPNWSENLQ
-180 NYGTT
+180 KYGTT
-185 DESVIKSRIGSAED
+185 DESVIKSSLGTSED
-199 VEKVE
+199 IEKVE

-218 AEVAQTETEA
+218 SEVAQTEEEA
-228 AQNVQKMGGKM
+228 AQKVKNLGGKM
-239 QALKSI
+239 QGLKAI

-257 EKIALGSGAEKF
+257 EKMSLGSGAEKF

-279 MNQAKHTMKQM
+279 MNQAKYTMKQM

-304 AAQELAEA
+304 AAQDLAEA
-312 SEQMRN
+312 SAQMQK
-318 YKNSLTGATEQT
+318 YKSSLTGATEQT

-336 LSGISGVVK
+336 LSGIGGTVK
-345 GAFAKLGS
+345 GAFSKVAT
-353 IGSGIVAACK
+353 IGSGIVSACK

-368 LRGLKAQIPKLSTA
+368 LRGLKSQIPKLGTA
-382 FSGLGKKIR
+382 FSGLGKKIG
-391 SVTRLFAFM
+391 SVTRLFTFM

-446 NSIIAAFEPLINA
+446 NSIVAAFEPLINA
-459 VTPIVNAFISK
+459 VTPIINAFISK
-470 LIEATNAI
+470 LTEATNAI
-478 GQFFAALTGKP
+478 GQFFAALTGRS

-498 GNYAESLDKATAST
+498 GNYAASLDKATAST

-532 GDNSGGSGAT
+532 NSGGDSGAS

-594 KIKETSKK
+594 KIKETSKR
-602 IAQSIGTFINGFVRA
+602 IAQSIGTFINGFVGA

-622 VGSTVGEGINTALT
+622 VGTTIGEGINTALV
-636 FANTLLTTIDW
+636 FANTLLTTIDF
-647 GMIGRSL
+647 GQIGRSL
-654 ATGLNSAVNVID
+654 AIGLNSAVNVID
-666 WPAVGSL
+666 WQAVGSL
-673 VCNGFNS
+673 VCNGFNAV
-680 IIDLL
+680 IDLL
-685 YDFVSTFDFTNLGE
+685 YDFVSTFDFTKFGE
-699 SIGTAITTAIKGI
+699 SMGTAITTAIKGI

-721 GKAVTGLFDTFNGF
+721 GKSVTGLFDTFNGF
-735 VKKTDFAALGKGIVS
+735 IKKTDFAALGKGIVS

-760 WGSIGSALSN
+760 WSSIGTALSN
-770 AIKALCD
+770 AIKALAD
-777 SLYGVVSGTDWAAV
+777 FLYGVVSSTDWAAV

-798 IKDFFTGFDWSGVSK
+798 IKDFFTSFDWSGVSK

-825 AIDFVGS
+825 AIDLVGS
-832 IWDMLKKSWGNLSDY
+832 IWDMLKKAWGNLSDY
-847 FNTYIEDAGGDI
+847 FNDYIEDAGGDI

-868 NALKNCGTWIKNN
+868 DALKNCGTWIKNN

-896 HSPSKEMQTMGGYIV
+896 HSPSKEMKIMGGYV
-911 EGLISGI
+911 VDGFLSGI

-923 DCQAKVLEWAGK
+923 ECRDKVLEWAGK

-948 CKSTWET
+948 CKSTWEN

-985 VKDYFSGSSHGAVN
+985 VKDYFSGSSHGSIN
-999 STTWASYADKVVSGF
+999 STTWADYADKVVSGF
-1014 REKIGNT
+1014 RDKIGNV

-1029 STWAADVKDYF
+1029 STWASDIKDYF
-1040 TGTGKG
+1040 TGSGKG

-1060 ISGFR
+1060 VSGFR
-1065 EKIGSTYTTVRGNIS
+1065 EKIGSTYTTVRDKIS
-1080 AWAADVRD
+1080 TWASDIRD

-1096 SINSTKFSTFASN
+1096 SINSTKFSTFAGN

-1115 GKISTSYSDCKSSI
+1115 GKITTSYSDCQTSI
-1129 TTWASN
+1129 TTWAN
-1135 VKTWFSDTASVSAF
+1135 KVKSWFSDTASVSSF

-1156 IHGFRDGINSFYK
+1156 IHGFRDGINSFYRD
-1169 GCENAVKSWAGKVSD
+1169 CEDAVKSWASKVTD

-1208 GFNKGID
+1208 GFNKGINN
-1215 TAGEST
+1215 AGKTT

-1231 FDNVS
+1231 LDNVAV
-1236 INPRLSIND
+1236 NTRLSIND
-1245 AALKDYLVNYGEDF
+1245 TDLRACRANYGEDF
-1259 NRDISVQRYTHD
+1259 SRDISVQRYTHN

-1277 QAAIVADN
+1277 QAAIVTDN
-1285 PLTAAFKEIAETVIV
+1285 PLTAQFREIAESVIV

-1309 ARRQADKNE
+1309 AKRQADKNE
-1318 HTIVEIG
+1318 QTIVEIG
-1325 GRTITDA
+1325 GKTITDA

-1345 PI
+1345 PT

>member
-1 MTNAEPRRAER
+1 MAE
-12 KSRLFFSAGK
+12 K
-22 RKAVLNVAD
+22 VVA
-31 KVDSIT
+31 IT
-37 LEIEATTQKA
+37 LEIEATTEKA
-47 DKGIDKTIESLK
+47 DKGIDKTIESLR
-59 AMKTALNGINTKKL
+59 ALKTALNGINTKKL
-73 RQEMESFEDFQ
+73 KQEMESFEDFQ
-84 KKLQTVFSN
+84 KKLQTAFSN

-105 QIAQVETRLDALT
+105 QIAQVEARLDALT

-143 ISEAKSTLEQL
+143 IAEAKSTLEQL

-171 KPNWAENLQ
+171 KPNWSENLQ
-180 NYGTT
+180 KYGTT
-185 DESVIKSRIGSAED
+185 DESVIKSSLGTSED
-199 VEKVE
+199 IEKVE

-218 AEVAQTETEA
+218 SEVAQTEEEA
-228 AQNVQKMGGKM
+228 AQKVKNLGGKM
-239 QALKSI
+239 QGLKAI

-257 EKIALGSGAEKF
+257 EKMSLGSGAEKF

-279 MNQAKHTMKQM
+279 MNQAKYTMKQM

-304 AAQELAEA
+304 AAQDLAEA
-312 SEQMRN
+312 SAQMQK
-318 YKNSLTGATEQT
+318 YKSSLTGATEQT

-336 LSGISGVVK
+336 LSGIGGTVK
-345 GAFAKLGS
+345 GAFSKVAT
-353 IGSGIVAACK
+353 IGSGIVSACK

-368 LRGLKAQIPKLSTA
+368 LRGLKSQIPKLGTA
-382 FSGLGKKIR
+382 FSGLGKKIG
-391 SVTRLFAFM
+391 SVTRLFTFM

-446 NSIIAAFEPLINA
+446 NSIVAAFEPLINA
-459 VTPIVNAFISK
+459 VTPIINAFISK
-470 LIEATNAI
+470 LTEATNAI
-478 GQFFAALTGKP
+478 GQFFAALTGRS

-498 GNYAESLDKATAST
+498 GNYAASLDKATAST

-532 GDNSGGSGAT
+532 NSGGDSGAS

-594 KIKETSKK
+594 KIKETSKR
-602 IAQSIGTFINGFVRA
+602 IAQSIGTFINGFVGA

-622 VGSTVGEGINTALT
+622 VGTTIGEGINTALV
-636 FANTLLTTIDW
+636 FANTLLTTIDF
-647 GMIGRSL
+647 GQIGRSL
-654 ATGLNSAVNVID
+654 AIGLNSAVNVID
-666 WPAVGSL
+666 WQAVGSL
-673 VCNGFNS
+673 VCNGFNAV
-680 IIDLL
+680 IDLL
-685 YDFVSTFDFTNLGE
+685 YDFVSTFDFTKFGE
-699 SIGTAITTAIKGI
+699 SMGTAITTAIKGI

-721 GKAVTGLFDTFNGF
+721 GKSVTGLFDTFNGF
-735 VKKTDFAALGKGIVS
+735 IKKTDFAALGKGIVS

-760 WGSIGSALSN
+760 WSSIGTALSN
-770 AIKALCD
+770 AIKALAD
-777 SLYGVVSGTDWAAV
+777 FLYGVVSSTDWAAV

-798 IKDFFTGFDWSGVSK
+798 IKDFFTSFDWSGVSK

-825 AIDFVGS
+825 AIDLVGS
-832 IWDMLKKSWGNLSDY
+832 IWDMLKKAWGNLSDY
-847 FNTYIEDAGGDI
+847 FNDYIEDAGGDI

-868 NALKNCGTWIKNN
+868 DALKNCGTWIKNN

-896 HSPSKEMQTMGGYIV
+896 HSPSKEMKIMGGYV
-911 EGLISGI
+911 VDGFLSGI

-923 DCQAKVLEWAGK
+923 ECRDKVLEWAGK

-948 CKSTWET
+948 CKSTWEN

-985 VKDYFSGSSHGAVN
+985 VKDYFSGSSHGSIN
-999 STTWASYADKVVSGF
+999 STTWADYADKVVSGF
-1014 REKIGNT
+1014 RDKIGNV

-1029 STWAADVKDYF
+1029 STWASDIKDYF
-1040 TGTGKG
+1040 TGSGKG

-1060 ISGFR
+1060 VSGFR
-1065 EKIGSTYTTVRGNIS
+1065 EKIGSTYTTVRDKIS
-1080 AWAADVRD
+1080 TWASDIRD

-1096 SINSTKFSTFASN
+1096 SINSTKFSTFAGN

-1115 GKISTSYSDCKSSI
+1115 GKITTSYSDCQTSI
-1129 TTWASN
+1129 TTWAN
-1135 VKTWFSDTASVSAF
+1135 KVKSWFSDTASVSSF

-1156 IHGFRDGINSFYK
+1156 IHGFRDGINSFYRD
-1169 GCENAVKSWAGKVSD
+1169 CEDAVKSWASKVTD

-1208 GFNKGID
+1208 GFNKGINN
-1215 TAGEST
+1215 AGKTT

-1231 FDNVS
+1231 LDNVAV
-1236 INPRLSIND
+1236 NTRLSIND
-1245 AALKDYLVNYGEDF
+1245 TDLRACRANYGEDF
-1259 NRDISVQRYTHD
+1259 SRDISVQRYTHN

-1277 QAAIVADN
+1277 QAAIVTDN
-1285 PLTAAFKEIAETVIV
+1285 PLTAAFREIAESVIV

-1309 ARRQADKNE
+1309 AKRQADKNE
-1318 HTIVEIG
+1318 QTIVEIG
-1325 GRTITDA
+1325 GKTITDA

-1345 PI
+1345 PT

>member
-1 MTNAEPRRAER
+1 MAE
-12 KSRLFFSAGK
+12 
-22 RKAVLNVAD
+22 
-31 KVDSIT
+31 KVDAIT
-37 LEIEATTQKA
+37 LEIEATTEKA
-47 DKGIDKTIESLK
+47 DKGIDKTIESLR
-59 AMKTALNGINTKKL
+59 ALKTALNGINTKKL
-73 RQEMESFEDFQ
+73 KQEMESFEDFQ
-84 KKLQTVFSN
+84 KKLQTAFSG
-93 IKVSGNPEELRK
+93 IKISGNMEELRK
-105 QIAQVETRLDALT
+105 QIAQAEARLDTLLN
-118 KKENKLKTVSGINEN
+118 KENKLKTVSGINEN

-138 NLVYD
+138 NLQYD
-143 ISEAKSTLEQL
+143 IAEVCNSLDQL

-160 VNAQKPLNFWE
+160 ANAQKPLNFWE
-171 KPNWAENLQ
+171 KPNWSENLQ
-180 NYGTT
+180 KYGTT
-185 DESVIKSRIGSAED
+185 DESVIKSSQGTSENI
-199 VEKVE
+199 EKVE

-218 AEVAQTETEA
+218 SEVEQTEEEA
-228 AQNVQKMGGKM
+228 AQKVKNLGGKM
-239 QALKSI
+239 QGLKGI

-257 EKIALGSGAEKF
+257 EKMSLGSGAEKF

-279 MNQAKHTMKQM
+279 MNQAKYTMKQM

-304 AAQELAEA
+304 AAQDLAEA
-312 SEQMRN
+312 SAQMQK
-318 YKNSLTGATEQT
+318 YKSSLTGATEQT

-336 LSGISGVVK
+336 LSGIGGTVK
-345 GAFAKLGS
+345 GAFSKVAA
-353 IGSGIVAACK
+353 IGSGIVSACK

-368 LRGLKAQIPKLSTA
+368 LRGLKSQIPKLGTA
-382 FSGLGKKIR
+382 FSGLGKKIG
-391 SVTRLFAFM
+391 SVTRLFTFM

-446 NSIIAAFEPLINA
+446 NSIVAAFEPLINA
-459 VTPIVNAFISK
+459 VTPIINAFISK
-470 LIEATNAI
+470 LTEATNAI
-478 GQFFAALTGKP
+478 GQFFAALTGKS

-498 GNYAESLDKATAST
+498 GNYAASLDKATAST

-527 LQDNN
+527 LQDN
-532 GDNSGGSGAT
+532 DNSGGDSGAS
-542 NPADSFETEKVGDKF
+542 NPADSFDTEKVGDKF

-574 EIGAMVAEKINAALE
+574 EIGAMFAEKINAALE
-589 GIDWA
+589 GIDWT
-594 KIKETSKK
+594 KIKETSKR
-602 IAQSIGTFINGFVRA
+602 IATFINGFVGA

-622 VGSTVGEGINTALT
+622 VGTTIGEGINTALV
-636 FANTLLTTIDW
+636 FANTLLTTIDF
-647 GMIGRSL
+647 GQIGRSL

-666 WPAVGSL
+666 WQAVGSL
-673 VCNGFNS
+673 VCNGFNAV
-680 IIDLL
+680 IDLL
-685 YDFVSTFDFTNLGE
+685 YDFVSTFDFTKFGE

-721 GKAVTGLFDTFNGF
+721 GKSVTGLFDTFNGF
-735 VKKTDFAALGKGIVS
+735 IKKTDFAALGKGIVS

-760 WGSIGSALSN
+760 WSSIGTALSN
-770 AIKALCD
+770 AIKALAD
-777 SLYGVVSGTDWAAV
+777 FLYGVVSGTDWAAV

-798 IKDFFTGFDWSGVSK
+798 IKDFFTSFDWSGVSK

-825 AIDFVGS
+825 AIDLVGS
-832 IWDMLKKSWGNLSDY
+832 IWDMLKKTWGNLSEY
-847 FNTYIEDAGGDI
+847 FNDYIEDAGGDI

-868 NALKNCGTWIKNN
+868 DALKNCGTWIKNN

-896 HSPSKEMQTMGGYIV
+896 HSPSKEMKIMGGYV
-911 EGLISGI
+911 VDGFLSGI

-923 DCQAKVLEWAGK
+923 ECRDKVLEWAGK

-948 CKSTWET
+948 CKSTWEN

-985 VKDYFSGSSHGAVN
+985 VKDYFSGSSHGSIN
-999 STTWASYADKVVSGF
+999 SATWANYADKVVSGF
-1014 REKIGNT
+1014 RDKIGNV
-1021 YTTVRSNI
+1021 YTTVRSNV
-1029 STWAADVKDYF
+1029 STWASDIKDYF

-1046 AINLTTFSNYADKV
+1046 AINLTTFSNYADKAV
-1060 ISGFR
+1060 SGFR
-1065 EKIGSTYTTVRGNIS
+1065 EKIGSTYTTVRNKIS
-1080 AWAADVRD
+1080 TWASDIRD

-1096 SINSTKFSTFASN
+1096 SINSTKFSTFAGN

-1115 GKISTSYSDCKSSI
+1115 GKITTSYSDCQISI
-1129 TTWASN
+1129 TTWAN
-1135 VKTWFSDTASVSAF
+1135 KVKSWFSDTASVSSF

-1156 IHGFRDGINSFYK
+1156 IHGFRDGINSFYRD
-1169 GCENAVKSWAGKVSD
+1169 CEDAVKSWASKVTD

-1208 GFNKGID
+1208 GFNKGINN
-1215 TAGEST
+1215 AGKTT

-1231 FDNVS
+1231 LDNVAV
-1236 INPRLSIND
+1236 NTRLSIND
-1245 AALKDYLVNYGEDF
+1245 TDLRACRANYGEDF
-1259 NRDISVQRYTHD
+1259 SRDISIQRYTHN
-1271 SISGAV
+1271 IMSGSV
-1277 QAAIVADN
+1277 QAAITADN
-1285 PLTAAFKEIAETVIV
+1285 PITAAFKEIAEAVIV
-1300 PAIQNVETQ
+1300 PAIQGVEVQ
-1309 ARRQADKNE
+1309 AKRQADKNE
-1318 HTIVEIG
+1318 QTIVEIG
-1325 GRTITDA
+1325 GKTITDA

-1345 PI
+1345 PT

>member
-1 MTNAEPRRAER
+1 MAE
-12 KSRLFFSAGK
+12 
-22 RKAVLNVAD
+22 
-31 KVDSIT
+31 KVDAIT
-37 LEIEATTQKA
+37 LEIEATTEKA
-47 DKGIDKTIESLK
+47 DKGIDKTIESLRTL
-59 AMKTALNGINTKKL
+59 KTALNGINTKKL
-73 RQEMESFEDFQ
+73 KQEMESFEDFQ
-84 KKLQTVFSN
+84 KKLQTVFSG
-93 IKVSGNPEELRK
+93 IKISGNMEELRK
-105 QIAQVETRLDALT
+105 QIAQAEARFDTLLN
-118 KKENKLKTVSGINEN
+118 KENKLKTVSGINEN

-138 NLVYD
+138 NLQYD
-143 ISEAKSTLEQL
+143 IAAVCNSLDQL

-160 VNAQKPLNFWE
+160 ANAQKPLNFWE
-171 KPNWAENLQ
+171 KPNWSENLQ
-180 NYGTT
+180 KYGTT
-185 DESVIKSRIGSAED
+185 DESVIKSSLGTSED
-199 VEKVE
+199 IEKVE

-218 AEVAQTETEA
+218 SEVAQTEEEA
-228 AQNVQKMGGKM
+228 AQKVKNLGGKM
-239 QALKSI
+239 QGLKGI

-257 EKIALGSGAEKF
+257 EKMSLGSGAEKF

-279 MNQAKHTMKQM
+279 MNQAKYTMKQM

-304 AAQELAEA
+304 AAQDLAEA
-312 SEQMRN
+312 SAQMQK
-318 YKNSLTGATEQT
+318 YKSSLTGATEQT
-330 SRLKTV
+330 SHLKTV
-336 LSGISGVVK
+336 LSGIGGTVK
-345 GAFAKLGS
+345 GAFSKVAT
-353 IGSGIVAACK
+353 IGSGIVSACK
-363 KAAGA
+363 KAVGA
-368 LRGLKAQIPKLSTA
+368 LRGLKSQITKLGTA
-382 FSGLGKKIR
+382 FSGLGKKIG
-391 SVTRLFAFM
+391 SVMRLFTFM

-446 NSIIAAFEPLINA
+446 NSIVAAFEPLINA
-459 VTPIVNAFISK
+459 VTPIINAFISK
-470 LIEATNAI
+470 LTEATNAI
-478 GQFFAALTGKP
+478 GQFFAALTGRS

-498 GNYAESLDKATAST
+498 GNYAASLDKATAST

-532 GDNSGGSGAT
+532 NSGGDSGAS

-594 KIKETSKK
+594 KIKETSKR
-602 IAQSIGTFINGFVRA
+602 IAQSIGTFINGFVGA

-622 VGSTVGEGINTALT
+622 VGTTIGEGINTALV
-636 FANTLLTTIDW
+636 FANTLLTTIDF
-647 GMIGRSL
+647 GQIGRSL
-654 ATGLNSAVNVID
+654 AIGLNYAVNVID
-666 WPAVGSL
+666 WQAVGSL
-673 VCNGFNS
+673 VCNGFNAV
-680 IIDLL
+680 IDLL
-685 YDFVSTFDFTNLGE
+685 YDFVSTFDFTKFGE
-699 SIGTAITTAIKGI
+699 SMGTAITTAIKGI

-721 GKAVTGLFDTFNGF
+721 GKSVTGLFDTFNGF
-735 VKKTDFAALGKGIVS
+735 IKKTDFAALGKGIVS

-760 WGSIGSALSN
+760 WSSIGTALSN
-770 AIKALCD
+770 AIKALAD
-777 SLYGVVSGTDWAAV
+777 FLYGVVSGTDWAAV

-798 IKDFFTGFDWSGVSK
+798 IKDFFTSFDWSGVSK

-825 AIDFVGS
+825 AIDLVGS
-832 IWDMLKKSWGNLSDY
+832 IWDMLKKAWGNLSDY
-847 FNTYIEDAGGDI
+847 FNDYIEDAGGDI

-868 NALKNCGTWIKNN
+868 DALKNCGTWIKNN

-896 HSPSKEMQTMGGYIV
+896 HSPSKEMKIMGGYV
-911 EGLISGI
+911 VDGFLSGI

-923 DCQAKVLEWAGK
+923 ECRDKVLEWAGK

-948 CKSTWET
+948 CKSTWEN

-985 VKDYFSGSSHGAVN
+985 VKDYFSGSSHGSIN
-999 STTWASYADKVVSGF
+999 STTWADYANKVVSGF
-1014 REKIGNT
+1014 RDKIGNV

-1029 STWAADVKDYF
+1029 STWASDIKDYF
-1040 TGTGKG
+1040 TGSGKG

-1060 ISGFR
+1060 VSGFR
-1065 EKIGSTYTTVRGNIS
+1065 EKIGSTYTTVRDKIS
-1080 AWAADVRD
+1080 TWASDIRD

-1096 SINSTKFSTFASN
+1096 SINSTKFSTFAGN

-1115 GKISTSYSDCKSSI
+1115 GKITTSYSDCQTSI
-1129 TTWASN
+1129 TTWAN
-1135 VKTWFSDTASVSAF
+1135 KVKSWFSDTASVSSF

-1156 IHGFRDGINSFYK
+1156 IHGFRDGINSFYRD
-1169 GCENAVKSWAGKVSD
+1169 CEDAVKSWASKVTD

-1208 GFNKGID
+1208 GFNKGINN
-1215 TAGEST
+1215 AGKTT

-1231 FDNVS
+1231 LDNVAV
-1236 INPRLSIND
+1236 NTRLSIND
-1245 AALKDYLVNYGEDF
+1245 TDLRACRANYGEDF
-1259 NRDISVQRYTHD
+1259 SRDISVQRYTHN
-1271 SISGAV
+1271 IMSGSV
-1277 QAAIVADN
+1277 QAAITADN
-1285 PLTAAFKEIAETVIV
+1285 PITAAFKEIAEAVIV
-1300 PAIQNVETQ
+1300 PAIQGVEVQ
-1309 ARRQADKNE
+1309 AKRQADKNE
-1318 HTIVEIG
+1318 QTIVEIG
-1325 GRTITDA
+1325 GKTITDA

-1345 PI
+1345 PT

>member
-1 MTNAEPRRAER
+1 MAE
-12 KSRLFFSAGK
+12 
-22 RKAVLNVAD
+22 
-31 KVDSIT
+31 KVDAIT
-37 LEIEATTQKA
+37 LEIEATTEKA
-47 DKGIDKTIESLK
+47 DKGIDKTIESLR
-59 AMKTALNGINTKKL
+59 ALKTALNGINTKKL
-73 RQEMESFEDFQ
+73 KQEMESFEDFQ
-84 KKLQTVFSN
+84 KKLQTAFSN

-105 QIAQVETRLDALT
+105 QIAQVEARLDALT

-143 ISEAKSTLEQL
+143 IAEAKSTLEQL

-185 DESVIKSRIGSAED
+185 DESVIKSRLGSAED

-257 EKIALGSGAEKF
+257 EKIALGSGTEKF

-304 AAQELAEA
+304 AAQDLAEA

-330 SRLKTV
+330 SRLKMV

-368 LRGLKAQIPKLSTA
+368 LRGLKSQIPKLGAA
-382 FSGLGKKIR
+382 FGGLGKKIG
-391 SVTRLFAFM
+391 SVTRLFTFM

-429 EFNKNISSMQS
+429 EFNKNISAMQS

-478 GQFFAALTGKP
+478 GQFFAALTGKS

-498 GNYAESLDKATAST
+498 GNYAASLDKATAST

-527 LQDNN
+527 LQDN
-532 GDNSGGSGAT
+532 DNSSGDSGAS

-602 IAQSIGTFINGFVRA
+602 IAQSIGTFINGFVGA

-622 VGSTVGEGINTALT
+622 IGSTIGEGINTALT

-647 GMIGRSL
+647 GLIGRSL

-673 VCNGFNS
+673 ACNGFNS

-685 YDFVSTFDFTNLGE
+685 YDFVSTFDFTKFGE

-721 GKAVTGLFDTFNGF
+721 GKSVTGLFDTFNG
-735 VKKTDFAALGKGIVS
+735 VIKKTDFAALGKGIVS

-760 WGSIGSALSN
+760 WSSIGTALSN
-770 AIKALCD
+770 AIKALAD
-777 SLYGVVSGTDWAAV
+777 FLYGVVSGTDWAAV

-847 FNTYIEDAGGDI
+847 FNIYIEDAGGDI

-1046 AINLTTFSNYADKV
+1046 AINLATFSNYADKV
-1060 ISGFR
+1060 VSGFR

-1169 GCENAVKSWAGKVSD
+1169 DCENAVKSWAGKVSD

-1208 GFNKGID
+1208 GFNKGINA
-1215 TAGEST
+1215 AGEST

-1245 AALKDYLVNYGEDF
+1245 AALKDYRVNYGEDF
-1259 NRDISVQRYTHD
+1259 NRDISVQRYTHN

-1277 QAAIVADN
+1277 QAAIVTDN
-1285 PLTAAFKEIAETVIV
+1285 PLTAAFREIAESVIV

-1309 ARRQADKNE
+1309 AKRQADKNE
-1318 HTIVEIG
+1318 QTIVEIG

-1345 PI
+1345 PT

>member
-1 MTNAEPRRAER
+1 MPENERTVLVVAE
-12 KSRLFFSAGK
+12 
-22 RKAVLNVAD
+22 
-31 KVDSIT
+31 KVDAIT
-37 LEIEATTQKA
+37 LEIEATTEKA
-47 DKGIDKTIESLK
+47 DKGIDKTIESLR
-59 AMKTALNGINTKKL
+59 ALKTALNGINTKKL
-73 RQEMESFEDFQ
+73 KQEMESFEDFQ
-84 KKLQTVFSN
+84 KKLQTAFSN

-105 QIAQVETRLDALT
+105 QIAQVEARLDALT

-143 ISEAKSTLEQL
+143 IAEAKSTLEQL

-171 KPNWAENLQ
+171 KPNWSENLQ
-180 NYGTT
+180 KYGTT
-185 DESVIKSRIGSAED
+185 DESVIKSSLGTSED
-199 VEKVE
+199 IEKVE

-218 AEVAQTETEA
+218 SEVAQTEEEA
-228 AQNVQKMGGKM
+228 AQKVKNLGGKM
-239 QALKSI
+239 QGLKAI

-257 EKIALGSGAEKF
+257 EKMSLGSGAEKF

-279 MNQAKHTMKQM
+279 MNQAKYTMKQM

-304 AAQELAEA
+304 AAQDLAEA
-312 SEQMRN
+312 SAQMQK
-318 YKNSLTGATEQT
+318 YKSSLTGATEQT

-336 LSGISGVVK
+336 LSGIGGTVK
-345 GAFAKLGS
+345 GAFSKVAT
-353 IGSGIVAACK
+353 IGSGIVSACK

-368 LRGLKAQIPKLSTA
+368 LRGLKSQIPKLGTA
-382 FSGLGKKIR
+382 FSGLGKKIG
-391 SVTRLFAFM
+391 SVTRLFTFM

-446 NSIIAAFEPLINA
+446 NSIVAAFEPLINA
-459 VTPIVNAFISK
+459 VTPIINAFISK
-470 LIEATNAI
+470 LTEATNAI
-478 GQFFAALTGKP
+478 GQFFAALTGRS

-498 GNYAESLDKATAST
+498 GNYAASLDKATAST

-532 GDNSGGSGAT
+532 NSGGDSGAS

-594 KIKETSKK
+594 KIKETSKR
-602 IAQSIGTFINGFVRA
+602 IAQSIGTFINGFVGA

-622 VGSTVGEGINTALT
+622 VGTTIGEGINTALV
-636 FANTLLTTIDW
+636 FANTLLTTIDF
-647 GMIGRSL
+647 GQIGRSL
-654 ATGLNSAVNVID
+654 AIGLNSAVNVID
-666 WPAVGSL
+666 WQAVGSL
-673 VCNGFNS
+673 VCNGFNAV
-680 IIDLL
+680 IDLL
-685 YDFVSTFDFTNLGE
+685 YDFVSTFDFTKFGE
-699 SIGTAITTAIKGI
+699 SMGTAITTAIKGI

-721 GKAVTGLFDTFNGF
+721 GKSVTGLFDTFNGF
-735 VKKTDFAALGKGIVS
+735 IKKTDFAALGKGIVS

-760 WGSIGSALSN
+760 WSSIGTALSN
-770 AIKALCD
+770 AIKALAD
-777 SLYGVVSGTDWAAV
+777 FLYGVVSSTDWAAV

-798 IKDFFTGFDWSGVSK
+798 IKDFFTSFDWSGVSK

-825 AIDFVGS
+825 AIDLVGS
-832 IWDMLKKSWGNLSDY
+832 IWDMLKKAWGNLSDY
-847 FNTYIEDAGGDI
+847 FNDYIEDAGGDI

-868 NALKNCGTWIKNN
+868 DALKNCGTWIKNN

-896 HSPSKEMQTMGGYIV
+896 HSPSKEMKIMGGYV
-911 EGLISGI
+911 VDGFLSGI

-923 DCQAKVLEWAGK
+923 ECRDKVLEWAGK

-948 CKSTWET
+948 CKSTWEN

-969 NAYTST
+969 N
-975 RDKISAWASD
+975 
-985 VKDYFSGSSHGAVN
+985 V
-999 STTWASYADKVVSGF
+999 
-1014 REKIGNT
+1014 

-1029 STWAADVKDYF
+1029 STWASDIKDYF
-1040 TGTGKG
+1040 TGSGKG

-1060 ISGFR
+1060 VSGFR
-1065 EKIGSTYTTVRGNIS
+1065 EKIGSTYTTVRDKIS
-1080 AWAADVRD
+1080 TWASDIRD

-1096 SINSTKFSTFASN
+1096 SINSTKFSTFAGN

-1115 GKISTSYSDCKSSI
+1115 GKITTSYSDCQTSI
-1129 TTWASN
+1129 TTWAN
-1135 VKTWFSDTASVSAF
+1135 KVKSWFSDTASVSSF

-1156 IHGFRDGINSFYK
+1156 IHGFRDGINSFYRD
-1169 GCENAVKSWAGKVSD
+1169 CEDAVKSWASKVTD

-1208 GFNKGID
+1208 GFNKGINN
-1215 TAGEST
+1215 AGKTT

-1231 FDNVS
+1231 LDNVAV
-1236 INPRLSIND
+1236 NTRLSIND
-1245 AALKDYLVNYGEDF
+1245 TDLRACLANYGEDF
-1259 NRDISVQRYTHD
+1259 SRDISVQRYTHN

-1277 QAAIVADN
+1277 QAAIVTDN
-1285 PLTAAFKEIAETVIV
+1285 PLTAAFREIAESVIV

-1309 ARRQADKNE
+1309 AKRQADKNE
-1318 HTIVEIG
+1318 QTIVEIG
-1325 GRTITDA
+1325 GKTITDA

-1345 PI
+1345 PT

>member
-1 MTNAEPRRAER
+1 MPENERTVLVVAE
-12 KSRLFFSAGK
+12 
-22 RKAVLNVAD
+22 
-31 KVDSIT
+31 KVDAIT
-37 LEIEATTQKA
+37 LEIEATTEKA
-47 DKGIDKTIESLK
+47 DKGIDKTIESLR
-59 AMKTALNGINTKKL
+59 ALKTALNGINTKKL
-73 RQEMESFEDFQ
+73 KQEMESFEDFQ
-84 KKLQTVFSN
+84 KKLQTAFSN

-105 QIAQVETRLDALT
+105 QIAQVEARLDALT

-143 ISEAKSTLEQL
+143 IAEAKSTLEQL

-171 KPNWAENLQ
+171 KPNWSENLQ
-180 NYGTT
+180 KYGTT
-185 DESVIKSRIGSAED
+185 DESVIKSSLGTSED
-199 VEKVE
+199 IEKVE

-218 AEVAQTETEA
+218 SEVAQTEEEA
-228 AQNVQKMGGKM
+228 AQKVKNLGGKM
-239 QALKSI
+239 QGLKAI

-257 EKIALGSGAEKF
+257 EKMSLGSGAEKF

-279 MNQAKHTMKQM
+279 MNQAKYTMKQM

-304 AAQELAEA
+304 AAQDLAEA
-312 SEQMRN
+312 SAQMQK
-318 YKNSLTGATEQT
+318 YKSSLTGATEQT

-336 LSGISGVVK
+336 LSGIGGTVK
-345 GAFAKLGS
+345 GAFSKVAT
-353 IGSGIVAACK
+353 IGSGIVSACK

-368 LRGLKAQIPKLSTA
+368 LRGLKSQIPKLGTA
-382 FSGLGKKIR
+382 FSGLGKKIG
-391 SVTRLFAFM
+391 SVTRLFTFM

-446 NSIIAAFEPLINA
+446 NSIVAAFEPLINA
-459 VTPIVNAFISK
+459 VTPIINAFISK
-470 LIEATNAI
+470 LTEATNAI
-478 GQFFAALTGKP
+478 GQFFAALTGRS

-498 GNYAESLDKATAST
+498 GNYAASLDKATAST

-532 GDNSGGSGAT
+532 NSGGDSGAS

-594 KIKETSKK
+594 KIKETSKR
-602 IAQSIGTFINGFVRA
+602 IAQSIGTFINGFVGA

-622 VGSTVGEGINTALT
+622 VGTTIGEGINTALV
-636 FANTLLTTIDW
+636 FANTLLTTIDF
-647 GMIGRSL
+647 GQIGRSL
-654 ATGLNSAVNVID
+654 AIGLNSAVNVID
-666 WPAVGSL
+666 WQAVGSL
-673 VCNGFNS
+673 VCNGFNAV
-680 IIDLL
+680 IDLL
-685 YDFVSTFDFTNLGE
+685 YDFVSTFDFTKFGE
-699 SIGTAITTAIKGI
+699 SMGTAITTAIKGI

-721 GKAVTGLFDTFNGF
+721 GKSVTGLFDTFNGF
-735 VKKTDFAALGKGIVS
+735 IKKTDFAALGKGIVS

-760 WGSIGSALSN
+760 WSSIGTALSN
-770 AIKALCD
+770 AIKALAD
-777 SLYGVVSGTDWAAV
+777 FLYGVVSSTDWAAV

-798 IKDFFTGFDWSGVSK
+798 IKDFFTSFDWSGVSK

-825 AIDFVGS
+825 AIDLVGS
-832 IWDMLKKSWGNLSDY
+832 IWDMLKKAWGNLSDY
-847 FNTYIEDAGGDI
+847 FNDYIEDAGGDI

-868 NALKNCGTWIKNN
+868 DALKNCGTWIKNN

-896 HSPSKEMQTMGGYIV
+896 HSPSKEMKIMGGYV
-911 EGLISGI
+911 VDGFLSGI

-923 DCQAKVLEWAGK
+923 ECRDKVLEWAGK

-948 CKSTWET
+948 CKSTWEN

-985 VKDYFSGSSHGAVN
+985 VKDYFSGSSHGSIN
-999 STTWASYADKVVSGF
+999 STTWADYADKVVSGF
-1014 REKIGNT
+1014 RDKIGNV

-1029 STWAADVKDYF
+1029 STWASDIKDYF
-1040 TGTGKG
+1040 TGSGKG

-1060 ISGFR
+1060 VSGFR
-1065 EKIGSTYTTVRGNIS
+1065 EKIGSRYTTVRDKIS
-1080 AWAADVRD
+1080 TWASDIRD

-1096 SINSTKFSTFASN
+1096 SINSTKFSTFAGN

-1115 GKISTSYSDCKSSI
+1115 GKITTSYSDCQTSI
-1129 TTWASN
+1129 TTWAN
-1135 VKTWFSDTASVSAF
+1135 KVKSWFSDTASVSSF

-1156 IHGFRDGINSFYK
+1156 IHGFRDGINSFYRD
-1169 GCENAVKSWAGKVSD
+1169 CEDAVKSWASKVTD

-1208 GFNKGID
+1208 GFNKGINN
-1215 TAGEST
+1215 AGKTT

-1231 FDNVS
+1231 LDNVAV
-1236 INPRLSIND
+1236 NTRLSIND
-1245 AALKDYLVNYGEDF
+1245 TDLRACRANYGEDF
-1259 NRDISVQRYTHD
+1259 SRDISVQRYTHN

-1277 QAAIVADN
+1277 QAAIVTDN
-1285 PLTAAFKEIAETVIV
+1285 PLTAAFREIAESVIV

-1309 ARRQADKNE
+1309 AKRQADKNE
-1318 HTIVEIG
+1318 QTIVEIG
-1325 GRTITDA
+1325 GKTITDA

-1345 PI
+1345 PT

>member
-1 MTNAEPRRAER
+1 MAE
-12 KSRLFFSAGK
+12 
-22 RKAVLNVAD
+22 
-31 KVDSIT
+31 KVDAIT
-37 LEIEATTQKA
+37 LEIEATTEKA
-47 DKGIDKTIESLK
+47 DKGIDKTIESLR
-59 AMKTALNGINTKKL
+59 ALKTALNGINTKKL
-73 RQEMESFEDFQ
+73 KQEMESFEDFQ
-84 KKLQTVFSN
+84 KKLQTAFSN

-105 QIAQVETRLDALT
+105 QIAQVEARLDALT

-143 ISEAKSTLEQL
+143 IAEAKSTLEQL

-185 DESVIKSRIGSAED
+185 DESVIKSRLGSAED

-257 EKIALGSGAEKF
+257 EKIALGSGTEKF

-304 AAQELAEA
+304 AAQDLAEA

-330 SRLKTV
+330 SRLKMV

-368 LRGLKAQIPKLSTA
+368 LRGLKSQIPKLGAA
-382 FSGLGKKIR
+382 FGGLGKKIG
-391 SVTRLFAFM
+391 SVTRLFTFM

-429 EFNKNISSMQS
+429 EFNKNISAMQS

-478 GQFFAALTGKP
+478 GQFFAALTGKS

-498 GNYAESLDKATAST
+498 GNYAASLDKATAST

-532 GDNSGGSGAT
+532 NSSGDSGAS

-602 IAQSIGTFINGFVRA
+602 IAQSIGTFINGFVGA

-622 VGSTVGEGINTALT
+622 IGSTIGEGINTALT

-647 GMIGRSL
+647 GLIGRSL

-685 YDFVSTFDFTNLGE
+685 YDFVSTFDFTKFGE

-721 GKAVTGLFDTFNGF
+721 GKSVTGLFDTFNG
-735 VKKTDFAALGKGIVS
+735 VIKKTDFAALGKGIVS

-760 WGSIGSALSN
+760 WSSIGTALSN
-770 AIKALCD
+770 AIKALAD
-777 SLYGVVSGTDWAAV
+777 FLYGVVSGTDWAAV

-798 IKDFFTGFDWSGVSK
+798 IKDFFTGFDWPGVSK

-825 AIDFVGS
+825 AIDLVGS
-832 IWDMLKKSWGNLSDY
+832 IWDMLKKSW
-847 FNTYIEDAGGDI
+847 A
-859 IAGLWNGIT
+859 
-868 NALKNCGTWIKNN
+868 
-881 LFQPFIDGFKDAFGI
+881 
-896 HSPSKEMQTMGGYIV
+896 
-911 EGLISGI
+911 
-918 SGKFS
+918 
-923 DCQAKVLEWAGK
+923 
-935 IKDWFSGTSFGKI
+935 I
-948 CKSTWET
+948 CP
-955 YGQNIIG
+955 
-962 GFRDKIG
+962 
-969 NAYTST
+969 
-975 RDKISAWASD
+975 
-985 VKDYFSGSSHGAVN
+985 
-999 STTWASYADKVVSGF
+999 
-1014 REKIGNT
+1014 
-1021 YTTVRSNI
+1021 
-1029 STWAADVKDYF
+1029 
-1040 TGTGKG
+1040 
-1046 AINLTTFSNYADKV
+1046 
-1060 ISGFR
+1060 
-1065 EKIGSTYTTVRGNIS
+1065 
-1080 AWAADVRD
+1080 
-1088 YFTSSSHG
+1088 
-1096 SINSTKFSTFASN
+1096 
-1109 IISGFK
+1109 IIS
-1115 GKISTSYSDCKSSI
+1115 ILTS
-1129 TTWASN
+1129 
-1135 VKTWFSDTASVSAF
+1135 
-1149 QGFAKNV
+1149 
-1156 IHGFRDGINSFYK
+1156 R
-1169 GCENAVKSWAGKVSD
+1169 
-1184 WFKEKLDINS
+1184 
-1194 PSKVFEQFGLYTVQ
+1194 
-1208 GFNKGID
+1208 
-1215 TAGEST
+1215 
-1221 KKAVSGWLAP
+1221 
-1231 FDNVS
+1231 
-1236 INPRLSIND
+1236 
-1245 AALKDYLVNYGEDF
+1245 
-1259 NRDISVQRYTHD
+1259 
-1271 SISGAV
+1271 
-1277 QAAIVADN
+1277 
-1285 PLTAAFKEIAETVIV
+1285 
-1300 PAIQNVETQ
+1300 TQ
-1309 ARRQADKNE
+1309 AGTLSPDYGTE
-1318 HTIVEIG
+1318 SPTH
-1325 GRTITDA
+1325 
-1332 VREQKS
+1332 
-1338 RNGFSFQ
+1338 
-1345 PI
+1345 

>member
-1 MTNAEPRRAER
+1 MAE
-12 KSRLFFSAGK
+12 
-22 RKAVLNVAD
+22 
-31 KVDSIT
+31 KVDAIT
-37 LEIEATTQKA
+37 LEIEATTEKA
-47 DKGIDKTIESLK
+47 DKGIDKTIESLRTL
-59 AMKTALNGINTKKL
+59 KTALNGINTKKL
-73 RQEMESFEDFQ
+73 KQEMESFEDFQ
-84 KKLQTVFSN
+84 KKLQTVFSG
-93 IKVSGNPEELRK
+93 IKISGNMEELRK
-105 QIAQVETRLDALT
+105 QIAQAEARFDTLLN
-118 KKENKLKTVSGINEN
+118 KENKLKTVSGINEN

-138 NLVYD
+138 NLQYD
-143 ISEAKSTLEQL
+143 IAAVCNSLDQL

-160 VNAQKPLNFWE
+160 ANAQKPLNFWE
-171 KPNWAENLQ
+171 KPNWSENLQ
-180 NYGTT
+180 KYGTT
-185 DESVIKSRIGSAED
+185 DESVIKSSLGTSED
-199 VEKVE
+199 IEKVE

-218 AEVAQTETEA
+218 SEVAQTEEEA
-228 AQNVQKMGGKM
+228 AQKVKNLGGKM
-239 QALKSI
+239 QGLKGI

-257 EKIALGSGAEKF
+257 EKMSLGSGAEKF

-279 MNQAKHTMKQM
+279 MNQAKYTMKQM

-304 AAQELAEA
+304 AAQDLAEA
-312 SEQMRN
+312 SAQMQK
-318 YKNSLTGATEQT
+318 YKSSLTGATEQT
-330 SRLKTV
+330 SHLKTV
-336 LSGISGVVK
+336 LSGIGGTVK
-345 GAFAKLGS
+345 GAFSKVAT
-353 IGSGIVAACK
+353 IGSGIVSACK
-363 KAAGA
+363 KAVGA
-368 LRGLKAQIPKLSTA
+368 LRGLKSQIPKLGTA
-382 FSGLGKKIR
+382 FSGLGKKIG
-391 SVTRLFAFM
+391 SVTRLFTFM

-446 NSIIAAFEPLINA
+446 NSIVAAFEPLINA
-459 VTPIVNAFISK
+459 VTPIINAFISK
-470 LIEATNAI
+470 LTEATNAI
-478 GQFFAALTGKP
+478 GQFFAALTGRS

-498 GNYAESLDKATAST
+498 GNYAASLDKATAST

-532 GDNSGGSGAT
+532 NSGGDSGAS

-594 KIKETSKK
+594 KIKETSKR
-602 IAQSIGTFINGFVRA
+602 IAQSIGTFINGFVGA

-622 VGSTVGEGINTALT
+622 VGTTIGEGINTALV
-636 FANTLLTTIDW
+636 FANTLLTTIDF
-647 GMIGRSL
+647 GQIGRSL
-654 ATGLNSAVNVID
+654 AIGLNSAVNVID
-666 WPAVGSL
+666 WQAVGSL
-673 VCNGFNS
+673 VCNGFNAV
-680 IIDLL
+680 IDLL
-685 YDFVSTFDFTNLGE
+685 YDFVSTFDFTKFGE
-699 SIGTAITTAIKGI
+699 SMGTAITTAIKGI

-721 GKAVTGLFDTFNGF
+721 GKSVTGLFDTFNGF
-735 VKKTDFAALGKGIVS
+735 IKKTDFAALGKGIVS

-760 WGSIGSALSN
+760 WSSIGTALSN
-770 AIKALCD
+770 AIKALAD
-777 SLYGVVSGTDWAAV
+777 FLYGVVSGTDWAAV

-798 IKDFFTGFDWSGVSK
+798 IKDFFTSFDWSGVSK

-825 AIDFVGS
+825 AIDLVGS
-832 IWDMLKKSWGNLSDY
+832 IWDMLKKAWGNLSDY
-847 FNTYIEDAGGDI
+847 FNDYIEDAGGDI

-868 NALKNCGTWIKNN
+868 DALKNCGTWIKNN

-896 HSPSKEMQTMGGYIV
+896 HSPSKEMKIMGGYV
-911 EGLISGI
+911 VDGFLSGI

-923 DCQAKVLEWAGK
+923 ECCDKVLEWAGK

-948 CKSTWET
+948 CKSTWEN

-985 VKDYFSGSSHGAVN
+985 VKDYFSGSSHGSIN
-999 STTWASYADKVVSGF
+999 STTWADYANKVVSGF
-1014 REKIGNT
+1014 RDKIGNV

-1029 STWAADVKDYF
+1029 STWASDIKDYF
-1040 TGTGKG
+1040 TGSGKG

-1060 ISGFR
+1060 VSGFR
-1065 EKIGSTYTTVRGNIS
+1065 EKIGSTYTTVRDKIS
-1080 AWAADVRD
+1080 TWASDIRD

-1096 SINSTKFSTFASN
+1096 SINSTKFSTFAGN

-1115 GKISTSYSDCKSSI
+1115 GKITTSYSDCQTSI
-1129 TTWASN
+1129 TTWAN
-1135 VKTWFSDTASVSAF
+1135 KVKSWFSDTASVSSF

-1156 IHGFRDGINSFYK
+1156 IHGFRDGINSFYRD
-1169 GCENAVKSWAGKVSD
+1169 CEDAVKSWASKVTD

-1208 GFNKGID
+1208 GFNKGINN
-1215 TAGEST
+1215 AGKTT

-1231 FDNVS
+1231 LDNVAV
-1236 INPRLSIND
+1236 NTRLSIND
-1245 AALKDYLVNYGEDF
+1245 TDLRACRANYGEDF
-1259 NRDISVQRYTHD
+1259 SRDISVQRYTHN
-1271 SISGAV
+1271 IMSGSV
-1277 QAAIVADN
+1277 QAAITADN
-1285 PLTAAFKEIAETVIV
+1285 PITAAFKEIAEAVIV
-1300 PAIQNVETQ
+1300 PAIQGVEVQ
-1309 ARRQADKNE
+1309 AKRQADKNE
-1318 HTIVEIG
+1318 QTIVEIG
-1325 GRTITDA
+1325 GKTITDA

-1345 PI
+1345 PT

>member
-1 MTNAEPRRAER
+1 MPENERTVLVVAE
-12 KSRLFFSAGK
+12 
-22 RKAVLNVAD
+22 
-31 KVDSIT
+31 KVDAIT
-37 LEIEATTQKA
+37 LEIEATTEKA
-47 DKGIDKTIESLK
+47 DKGIDKTIESLRTL
-59 AMKTALNGINTKKL
+59 KTALNGINTKKL
-73 RQEMESFEDFQ
+73 KQEMESFEDFQ
-84 KKLQTVFSN
+84 KKLQTVFSG
-93 IKVSGNPEELRK
+93 IKISGNMEELRK
-105 QIAQVETRLDALT
+105 QIAQAEARFDTLLN
-118 KKENKLKTVSGINEN
+118 KENKLKTVSGINEN

-138 NLVYD
+138 NLQYD
-143 ISEAKSTLEQL
+143 IAAVCNSLDQL

-160 VNAQKPLNFWE
+160 ANAQKPLNFWE
-171 KPNWAENLQ
+171 KPNWSENLQ
-180 NYGTT
+180 KYGTT
-185 DESVIKSRIGSAED
+185 DESVIKSSLGTSED
-199 VEKVE
+199 IEKVE

-218 AEVAQTETEA
+218 SEVAQTEEEA
-228 AQNVQKMGGKM
+228 AQKVKNLGGKM
-239 QALKSI
+239 QGLKGI

-257 EKIALGSGAEKF
+257 EKMSLGSGAEKF

-279 MNQAKHTMKQM
+279 MNWAKYTMKQM

-304 AAQELAEA
+304 AAQDLAEA
-312 SEQMRN
+312 SAQMQK
-318 YKNSLTGATEQT
+318 YKSSLTGATEQT
-330 SRLKTV
+330 SHLKTV
-336 LSGISGVVK
+336 LSGIGGTVK
-345 GAFAKLGS
+345 GAFSKVAT
-353 IGSGIVAACK
+353 IGSGIVSACK
-363 KAAGA
+363 KAVGA
-368 LRGLKAQIPKLSTA
+368 LRGLKSQIPKLGTA
-382 FSGLGKKIR
+382 FSGLGKKIG
-391 SVTRLFAFM
+391 SVTRLFTFM

-446 NSIIAAFEPLINA
+446 NSIVAAFEPLINA
-459 VTPIVNAFISK
+459 VTPIINAFISK
-470 LIEATNAI
+470 LTEATNAI
-478 GQFFAALTGKP
+478 GQFFAALTGRS

-498 GNYAESLDKATAST
+498 GNYAASLDKATAST

-532 GDNSGGSGAT
+532 NSGGDSGAS

-594 KIKETSKK
+594 KIKETSKR
-602 IAQSIGTFINGFVRA
+602 IAQSIGTFINGFVGA

-622 VGSTVGEGINTALT
+622 VGTTIGEGINTALV
-636 FANTLLTTIDW
+636 FANTLLTTIDF
-647 GMIGRSL
+647 GQIGRSL
-654 ATGLNSAVNVID
+654 AIGLNSAVNVID
-666 WPAVGSL
+666 WQAVGSL
-673 VCNGFNS
+673 VCNGFNAV
-680 IIDLL
+680 IDLL
-685 YDFVSTFDFTNLGE
+685 YDFVSTFDFTKFGE
-699 SIGTAITTAIKGI
+699 SMGTAITTAIKGI

-721 GKAVTGLFDTFNGF
+721 GKSVTGLFDTFNGF
-735 VKKTDFAALGKGIVS
+735 IKKTDFAALGKGIVS

-760 WGSIGSALSN
+760 WSSIGTALSN
-770 AIKALCD
+770 AIKALAD
-777 SLYGVVSGTDWAAV
+777 FLYGVVSGTDWAAV

-798 IKDFFTGFDWSGVSK
+798 IKDFFTSFDWSGVSK

-825 AIDFVGS
+825 AIDLVGS
-832 IWDMLKKSWGNLSDY
+832 IWDMLKKAWGNLSDY
-847 FNTYIEDAGGDI
+847 FNDYIEDAGGDI

-868 NALKNCGTWIKNN
+868 DALKNCGTWIKNN

-896 HSPSKEMQTMGGYIV
+896 HSPSKEMKIMGGYV
-911 EGLISGI
+911 VDGFLSGI

-923 DCQAKVLEWAGK
+923 ECRDKVLEWAGK

-948 CKSTWET
+948 CKSTWEN

-985 VKDYFSGSSHGAVN
+985 VKDYFSGSSHGSIN
-999 STTWASYADKVVSGF
+999 STTWADYANKVVSGF
-1014 REKIGNT
+1014 RDKIGNV

-1029 STWAADVKDYF
+1029 STWASDIKDYF
-1040 TGTGKG
+1040 TGSGKG

-1060 ISGFR
+1060 VSGFR
-1065 EKIGSTYTTVRGNIS
+1065 EKIGSTYTTVRDKIS
-1080 AWAADVRD
+1080 TWASDIRD

-1096 SINSTKFSTFASN
+1096 SINSTKFSTFAGN

-1115 GKISTSYSDCKSSI
+1115 GKITTSYSDCQTSI
-1129 TTWASN
+1129 TTWAN
-1135 VKTWFSDTASVSAF
+1135 KVKSWFSDTASVSSF

-1156 IHGFRDGINSFYK
+1156 IHGFRDGINSFYRD
-1169 GCENAVKSWAGKVSD
+1169 CEDAVKSWASKVTD

-1208 GFNKGID
+1208 GFNKGINN
-1215 TAGEST
+1215 AGKTT

-1231 FDNVS
+1231 LDNVAV
-1236 INPRLSIND
+1236 NTRLSIND
-1245 AALKDYLVNYGEDF
+1245 TDLRACRANYGEDF
-1259 NRDISVQRYTHD
+1259 SRDISVQRYTHN
-1271 SISGAV
+1271 IMSGSV
-1277 QAAIVADN
+1277 QAAITADN
-1285 PLTAAFKEIAETVIV
+1285 PITAAFKEIAEAVIV
-1300 PAIQNVETQ
+1300 PAIQGVEVQ
-1309 ARRQADKNE
+1309 AKRQADKNE
-1318 HTIVEIG
+1318 QTIVEIG
-1325 GRTITDA
+1325 GKTITDA

-1345 PI
+1345 PT

>member
-1 MTNAEPRRAER
+1 MAE
-12 KSRLFFSAGK
+12 
-22 RKAVLNVAD
+22 
-31 KVDSIT
+31 KVDAIT
-37 LEIEATTQKA
+37 LEIEATTEKA
-47 DKGIDKTIESLK
+47 DKGIDKTIESLR
-59 AMKTALNGINTKKL
+59 ALKTALNGINTKKL
-73 RQEMESFEDFQ
+73 KQEMGSFEDFQ
-84 KKLQTVFSN
+84 KKLQTAFSN

-105 QIAQVETRLDALT
+105 QIAQVEARLDALT

-143 ISEAKSTLEQL
+143 IAEAKSTLEQL

-171 KPNWAENLQ
+171 NPNWSENLQ
-180 NYGTT
+180 KYGTT
-185 DESVIKSRIGSAED
+185 DESVIKSSLGTSED
-199 VEKVE
+199 IEKVE

-218 AEVAQTETEA
+218 SEVAQTEEEA
-228 AQNVQKMGGKM
+228 AQKVKNLGGKM
-239 QALKSI
+239 QGLKAI

-257 EKIALGSGAEKF
+257 EKMSLGSGAEKF

-279 MNQAKHTMKQM
+279 MNQAKYTMKQM

-304 AAQELAEA
+304 AAQDLAEA
-312 SEQMRN
+312 SAQMQK
-318 YKNSLTGATEQT
+318 YKSSLTGATEQT

-336 LSGISGVVK
+336 LSGIGGTVK
-345 GAFAKLGS
+345 GAFSKVAT
-353 IGSGIVAACK
+353 IGSGIVSACK

-368 LRGLKAQIPKLSTA
+368 LRGLKSQIPKLGAA
-382 FSGLGKKIR
+382 FGGLGKKIG
-391 SVTRLFAFM
+391 SVTRLFTFM

-446 NSIIAAFEPLINA
+446 NSIVAAFEPLINA
-459 VTPIVNAFISK
+459 VTPIINAFISK
-470 LIEATNAI
+470 LTEAANAI
-478 GQFFAALTGKP
+478 GQFFSALTGKS

-498 GNYAESLDKATAST
+498 GNYAASLDKATAST

-532 GDNSGGSGAT
+532 SDNSGGSGAT

-557 ANLAQMIKDAWE
+557 TNLAQMIKDAWE

-602 IAQSIGTFINGFVRA
+602 IAQSIGTFINGFVGA

-622 VGSTVGEGINTALT
+622 VGTTIGEGINTALV
-636 FANTLLTTIDW
+636 FANTLLTTIDF
-647 GMIGRSL
+647 GQIGRSL

-685 YDFVSTFDFTNLGE
+685 YDFVSTFDFTKFGE

-813 SLGKLLGSAVKG
+813 SLGKLIGSAVKG
-825 AIDFVGS
+825 AIDLVGS
-832 IWDMLKKSWGNLSDY
+832 IWDMLKKSWGNMSDY
-847 FNTYIEDAGGDI
+847 FNTYIEDAGGNI

-868 NALKNCGTWIKNN
+868 DALKNCGTWIKNN

-896 HSPSKEMQTMGGYIV
+896 HSPSKEMKIMGGYV
-911 EGLISGI
+911 VDGFLSGI

-923 DCQAKVLEWAGK
+923 ECRDKVLEWTGK

-948 CKSTWET
+948 CKSTWEN
-955 YGQNIIG
+955 YAQNIIT
-962 GFRDKIG
+962 GFKDKIG
-969 NAYTST
+969 N
-975 RDKISAWASD
+975 
-985 VKDYFSGSSHGAVN
+985 V
-999 STTWASYADKVVSGF
+999 
-1014 REKIGNT
+1014 

-1029 STWAADVKDYF
+1029 STWASDIKDYF
-1040 TGTGKG
+1040 TGSGKG

-1060 ISGFR
+1060 VSGFR
-1065 EKIGSTYTTVRGNIS
+1065 EKIGSTYTTVRDKIS
-1080 AWAADVRD
+1080 TWASDIRD

-1096 SINSTKFSTFASN
+1096 SINSTKFSTFAGN

-1115 GKISTSYSDCKSSI
+1115 GKITTSYSDCQTSI
-1129 TTWASN
+1129 TTWAN
-1135 VKTWFSDTASVSAF
+1135 KVKSWFSDTASVSSF

-1156 IHGFRDGINSFYK
+1156 IHGFRDGINSFYRD
-1169 GCENAVKSWAGKVSD
+1169 CEDAVKSWASKVTD

-1208 GFNKGID
+1208 GFNKGINN
-1215 TAGEST
+1215 AGKTT

-1231 FDNVS
+1231 LDNVAV
-1236 INPRLSIND
+1236 NTRLSIND
-1245 AALKDYLVNYGEDF
+1245 TDLRACRANYGEDF
-1259 NRDISVQRYTHD
+1259 SRDISVQRYTHS

-1277 QAAIVADN
+1277 QAATVTDN
-1285 PLTAAFKEIAETVIV
+1285 PITAAFKEIAEAVIV
-1300 PAIQNVETQ
+1300 PAIQGVEVQ
-1309 ARRQADKNE
+1309 AKRQADKNE
-1318 HTIVEIG
+1318 QTIVEIG
-1325 GRTITDA
+1325 GKTITDA

-1345 PI
+1345 PT

>member
-1 MTNAEPRRAER
+1 MAE
-12 KSRLFFSAGK
+12 
-22 RKAVLNVAD
+22 
-31 KVDSIT
+31 KVDAIT
-37 LEIEATTQKA
+37 LEIEATTEKA
-47 DKGIDKTIESLK
+47 DKGIDKTIESLRTL
-59 AMKTALNGINTKKL
+59 KTALNGINTKKL
-73 RQEMESFEDFQ
+73 KQEMESFEDFQ
-84 KKLQTVFSN
+84 KKLQTVFSG
-93 IKVSGNPEELRK
+93 IKISGNMEELRK
-105 QIAQVETRLDALT
+105 QIAQAEARFDTLLN
-118 KKENKLKTVSGINEN
+118 KENKLKTVSGINEN

-138 NLVYD
+138 NLQYD
-143 ISEAKSTLEQL
+143 IAAVCNSLDQL

-160 VNAQKPLNFWE
+160 ANAQKPLNFWE
-171 KPNWAENLQ
+171 KPNWSENLQ
-180 NYGTT
+180 KYGTT
-185 DESVIKSRIGSAED
+185 DESVIKSSLGTSED
-199 VEKVE
+199 IEKVE

-218 AEVAQTETEA
+218 SEVAQTEEEA
-228 AQNVQKMGGKM
+228 AQKVKNLGGKM
-239 QALKSI
+239 QGLKGI

-257 EKIALGSGAEKF
+257 EKMSLGSGAEKF

-279 MNQAKHTMKQM
+279 MNQAKYTMKQM

-304 AAQELAEA
+304 AAQDLAEA
-312 SEQMRN
+312 SAQMQK
-318 YKNSLTGATEQT
+318 YKSSLTGATEQT
-330 SRLKTV
+330 SHLKTV
-336 LSGISGVVK
+336 LSGIGGTVK
-345 GAFAKLGS
+345 GAFSKVAT
-353 IGSGIVAACK
+353 IGSGIVSACK
-363 KAAGA
+363 KAVGA
-368 LRGLKAQIPKLSTA
+368 LRGLKSQITKLGTA
-382 FSGLGKKIR
+382 FSGLGKKIG
-391 SVTRLFAFM
+391 SVTRLFTFM

-446 NSIIAAFEPLINA
+446 NSIVAAFEPLINA
-459 VTPIVNAFISK
+459 VTPIINAFISK
-470 LIEATNAI
+470 LTEATNAI
-478 GQFFAALTGKP
+478 GQFFAALTGRS

-498 GNYAESLDKATAST
+498 GNYAASLDKATAST

-532 GDNSGGSGAT
+532 NSGGDSGAS

-594 KIKETSKK
+594 KIKETSKR
-602 IAQSIGTFINGFVRA
+602 IAQSIGTFINGFVGA

-622 VGSTVGEGINTALT
+622 VGTTIGEGINTALV
-636 FANTLLTTIDW
+636 FANTLLTTIDF
-647 GMIGRSL
+647 GQIGRSL
-654 ATGLNSAVNVID
+654 AIGLNSAVNVID
-666 WPAVGSL
+666 WQAVGSL
-673 VCNGFNS
+673 VCNGFNAV
-680 IIDLL
+680 IDLL
-685 YDFVSTFDFTNLGE
+685 YDFVSTFDFTKFGE
-699 SIGTAITTAIKGI
+699 SMGTAITTAIKGI

-721 GKAVTGLFDTFNGF
+721 GKSVTGLFDTFNGF
-735 VKKTDFAALGKGIVS
+735 IKKTDFAALGKGIVS

-760 WGSIGSALSN
+760 WSSIGTALSN
-770 AIKALCD
+770 AIKALAD
-777 SLYGVVSGTDWAAV
+777 FLYGVVSGTDWAAV

-798 IKDFFTGFDWSGVSK
+798 IKDFFTSFDWSGVSK

-825 AIDFVGS
+825 AIDLVGS
-832 IWDMLKKSWGNLSDY
+832 IWDMLKKAWGNLSDY
-847 FNTYIEDAGGDI
+847 FNDYIEDAGGDI

-868 NALKNCGTWIKNN
+868 DALKNCGTWIKNN

-896 HSPSKEMQTMGGYIV
+896 HSPSKEMKIMGGYV
-911 EGLISGI
+911 VDGFLSGI

-923 DCQAKVLEWAGK
+923 ECRDKVLEWAGK

-948 CKSTWET
+948 CKSTWEN

-985 VKDYFSGSSHGAVN
+985 VKDYFSGSSHGSIN
-999 STTWASYADKVVSGF
+999 STTWADYANKVVSGF
-1014 REKIGNT
+1014 RDKIGNV

-1029 STWAADVKDYF
+1029 STWASDIKDYF
-1040 TGTGKG
+1040 TGSGKG

-1060 ISGFR
+1060 VSGFR
-1065 EKIGSTYTTVRGNIS
+1065 EKIGSTYTTVRDKIS
-1080 AWAADVRD
+1080 TWASDIRD

-1096 SINSTKFSTFASN
+1096 SINSTKFSTFAGN

-1115 GKISTSYSDCKSSI
+1115 GKITTSYSDCQTSI
-1129 TTWASN
+1129 TTWAN
-1135 VKTWFSDTASVSAF
+1135 KVKSWFSDTASVSSF

-1156 IHGFRDGINSFYK
+1156 IHGFRDGINSFYRD
-1169 GCENAVKSWAGKVSD
+1169 CEDAVKSWASKVTD

-1208 GFNKGID
+1208 GFNKGINN
-1215 TAGEST
+1215 AGKTT

-1231 FDNVS
+1231 LDNVAV
-1236 INPRLSIND
+1236 NTRLSIND
-1245 AALKDYLVNYGEDF
+1245 TDLRACRANYGEDF
-1259 NRDISVQRYTHD
+1259 SRDISVQRYTHN
-1271 SISGAV
+1271 IMSGSV
-1277 QAAIVADN
+1277 QAAITADN
-1285 PLTAAFKEIAETVIV
+1285 PITAAFKEIAEAVIV
-1300 PAIQNVETQ
+1300 PAIQGVEVQ
-1309 ARRQADKNE
+1309 AKRQADKNE
-1318 HTIVEIG
+1318 QTIVEIG
-1325 GRTITDA
+1325 GKTITDA

-1345 PI
+1345 PT

>member
-1 MTNAEPRRAER
+1 MAE
-12 KSRLFFSAGK
+12 
-22 RKAVLNVAD
+22 
-31 KVDSIT
+31 KVDAIT
-37 LEIEATTQKA
+37 LEIEATTEKA
-47 DKGIDKTIESLK
+47 DKGIDKTIESLR
-59 AMKTALNGINTKKL
+59 ALKTALNGINTKKL
-73 RQEMESFEDFQ
+73 KQEMESFEDFQ
-84 KKLQTVFSN
+84 KKLQTAFSN

-105 QIAQVETRLDALT
+105 QIAQVEARLDALT

-143 ISEAKSTLEQL
+143 IAEAKSTLEQL

-160 VNAQKPLNFWE
+160 VNAQKPLNFLE
-171 KPNWAENLQ
+171 KPNWSENLQ
-180 NYGTT
+180 KYGTT
-185 DESVIKSRIGSAED
+185 DESVIKSSLGTSED
-199 VEKVE
+199 IEKVE

-218 AEVAQTETEA
+218 SEVAQTEEEA
-228 AQNVQKMGGKM
+228 AQKVKNLGGKM
-239 QALKSI
+239 QGLKAI

-257 EKIALGSGAEKF
+257 EKMSLGSGAEKF

-279 MNQAKHTMKQM
+279 MNQAKYTMKQM

-304 AAQELAEA
+304 AAQDLAEA
-312 SEQMRN
+312 SAQMQK
-318 YKNSLTGATEQT
+318 YKSSLTGATEQT

-336 LSGISGVVK
+336 LSGIGGTVK
-345 GAFAKLGS
+345 GAFSKVAT
-353 IGSGIVAACK
+353 IGSGIVSACK

-368 LRGLKAQIPKLSTA
+368 LRGLKSQIPKLGTA
-382 FSGLGKKIR
+382 FSGLGKKIG
-391 SVTRLFAFM
+391 SVTRLFTFM

-446 NSIIAAFEPLINA
+446 NSIVAAFEPLINA
-459 VTPIVNAFISK
+459 VTPIINAFISK
-470 LIEATNAI
+470 LTEATNAI
-478 GQFFAALTGKP
+478 GQFFAALTGRS

-498 GNYAESLDKATAST
+498 GNYAASLDKATAST

-532 GDNSGGSGAT
+532 NSGGDSGAS
-542 NPADSFETEKVGDKF
+542 NPAESFETEKVGDKF

-594 KIKETSKK
+594 KIKETSKR
-602 IAQSIGTFINGFVRA
+602 IAQSIGTFINGFVGA

-622 VGSTVGEGINTALT
+622 VGTTIGEGINTALV
-636 FANTLLTTIDW
+636 FANTLLTTIDF
-647 GMIGRSL
+647 GQIGRSL
-654 ATGLNSAVNVID
+654 AIGLNSAVNVID
-666 WPAVGSL
+666 WQAVGSL
-673 VCNGFNS
+673 VCNGFNAV
-680 IIDLL
+680 IDLL
-685 YDFVSTFDFTNLGE
+685 YDFVSTFDFTKFGE
-699 SIGTAITTAIKGI
+699 SMGTAITTAIKGI

-721 GKAVTGLFDTFNGF
+721 GKSVTGLFDTFNGF
-735 VKKTDFAALGKGIVS
+735 IKKTDFAALGKGIVS

-760 WGSIGSALSN
+760 WSSIGTALSN
-770 AIKALCD
+770 AIKALAD
-777 SLYGVVSGTDWAAV
+777 FLYGVVSSTDWAAV

-798 IKDFFTGFDWSGVSK
+798 IKDFFTSFDWSGVSK

-825 AIDFVGS
+825 AIDLVGS
-832 IWDMLKKSWGNLSDY
+832 IWDMLKKAWGNLSDY
-847 FNTYIEDAGGDI
+847 FNDYIEDAGGDI

-868 NALKNCGTWIKNN
+868 DALKNCGTWIKNN

-896 HSPSKEMQTMGGYIV
+896 HSPSKEMKIMGGYV
-911 EGLISGI
+911 VDGFLSGI

-923 DCQAKVLEWAGK
+923 ECRDKVLEWAGK

-948 CKSTWET
+948 CKSTWEN

-985 VKDYFSGSSHGAVN
+985 VKDYFSGSSHGSIN
-999 STTWASYADKVVSGF
+999 STTWADYADKVVSGF
-1014 REKIGNT
+1014 RDKIGNV

-1029 STWAADVKDYF
+1029 STWASDIKDYF
-1040 TGTGKG
+1040 TGSGKG

-1060 ISGFR
+1060 VSGFR
-1065 EKIGSTYTTVRGNIS
+1065 EKIGSTYTTVRDKIS
-1080 AWAADVRD
+1080 TWASDIRD

-1096 SINSTKFSTFASN
+1096 SINSTKFSTFAGN

-1115 GKISTSYSDCKSSI
+1115 GKITTSYSDCQTSI
-1129 TTWASN
+1129 TTWAN
-1135 VKTWFSDTASVSAF
+1135 KVKSWFSDTASVSSF

-1156 IHGFRDGINSFYK
+1156 IHGFRDGINSFYRD
-1169 GCENAVKSWAGKVSD
+1169 CEDAVKSWASKVTD

-1208 GFNKGID
+1208 GFNKGINN
-1215 TAGEST
+1215 AGKTT

-1231 FDNVS
+1231 LDNVAV
-1236 INPRLSIND
+1236 NTRLSIND
-1245 AALKDYLVNYGEDF
+1245 TDLRACRANYGEDF
-1259 NRDISVQRYTHD
+1259 SRDISVQRYTHN

-1277 QAAIVADN
+1277 QAAIVTDN
-1285 PLTAAFKEIAETVIV
+1285 PLTAAFREIAESVIV

-1309 ARRQADKNE
+1309 AKRQADKNE
-1318 HTIVEIG
+1318 QTIVEIG
-1325 GRTITDA
+1325 GKTITDA

-1345 PI
+1345 PT

>member
-1 MTNAEPRRAER
+1 MAE
-12 KSRLFFSAGK
+12 
-22 RKAVLNVAD
+22 
-31 KVDSIT
+31 KVDAIT
-37 LEIEATTQKA
+37 LEIEATTEKA
-47 DKGIDKTIESLK
+47 DKGIDKTIESLRTL
-59 AMKTALNGINTKKL
+59 KTALNGINTKKL
-73 RQEMESFEDFQ
+73 KQEMESFEDFQ
-84 KKLQTVFSN
+84 KKLQTVFSG
-93 IKVSGNPEELRK
+93 IKISGNMEELRK
-105 QIAQVETRLDALT
+105 QIAQAEARFDTLLN
-118 KKENKLKTVSGINEN
+118 KENKLKTVSGINEN

-138 NLVYD
+138 NLQYD
-143 ISEAKSTLEQL
+143 IAAVCNSLDQL

-160 VNAQKPLNFWE
+160 ANAQKPLNFWE
-171 KPNWAENLQ
+171 KPNWSENLQ
-180 NYGTT
+180 KYGTT
-185 DESVIKSRIGSAED
+185 DESVIKSSLGTSED
-199 VEKVE
+199 IEKVE

-218 AEVAQTETEA
+218 SEVAQTEEEA
-228 AQNVQKMGGKM
+228 AQKVKNLGGKM
-239 QALKSI
+239 QGLKGI

-257 EKIALGSGAEKF
+257 EKMSLGSGAEKF

-279 MNQAKHTMKQM
+279 MNQAKYTMKQM

-304 AAQELAEA
+304 AAQDLAEA
-312 SEQMRN
+312 SAQMQK
-318 YKNSLTGATEQT
+318 YKSSLTGATEQT
-330 SRLKTV
+330 SHLKTV
-336 LSGISGVVK
+336 LSGIGGTVK
-345 GAFAKLGS
+345 GAFSKVAT
-353 IGSGIVAACK
+353 IGSGIVSACK
-363 KAAGA
+363 KAVGA
-368 LRGLKAQIPKLSTA
+368 LRGLKSQIPKLGTA
-382 FSGLGKKIR
+382 FSGLGKKIG
-391 SVTRLFAFM
+391 SVTRLFTFM

-446 NSIIAAFEPLINA
+446 NSIVAAFEPLINA
-459 VTPIVNAFISK
+459 VTPIINAFISK
-470 LIEATNAI
+470 LTEATNAI
-478 GQFFAALTGKP
+478 GQFFAALTGRS

-498 GNYAESLDKATAST
+498 GNYAASLDKATAST

-532 GDNSGGSGAT
+532 NSGGDSGAS

-594 KIKETSKK
+594 KIKETSKR
-602 IAQSIGTFINGFVRA
+602 IAQSIGTFINGFVGA

-622 VGSTVGEGINTALT
+622 VGTTIGEGINTALV
-636 FANTLLTTIDW
+636 FANPLLTTIDF
-647 GMIGRSL
+647 GQIGRSL
-654 ATGLNSAVNVID
+654 AIGLNSAVNVID
-666 WPAVGSL
+666 WQAVGSL
-673 VCNGFNS
+673 VCNGFNAV
-680 IIDLL
+680 IDLL
-685 YDFVSTFDFTNLGE
+685 YDFVSTFDFTKFGE
-699 SIGTAITTAIKGI
+699 SMGTAITTAIKGI

-721 GKAVTGLFDTFNGF
+721 GKSVTGLFDTFNGF
-735 VKKTDFAALGKGIVS
+735 IKKTDFAALGKGIVS

-760 WGSIGSALSN
+760 WSSIGTALSN
-770 AIKALCD
+770 AIKALAD
-777 SLYGVVSGTDWAAV
+777 FLYGVVSGTDWAAV

-798 IKDFFTGFDWSGVSK
+798 IKDFFTSFDWSGVSK

-825 AIDFVGS
+825 AIDLVGS
-832 IWDMLKKSWGNLSDY
+832 IWDMLKKAWGNLSDY
-847 FNTYIEDAGGDI
+847 FNDYIEDAGGDI

-868 NALKNCGTWIKNN
+868 DALKNCGTWIKNN

-896 HSPSKEMQTMGGYIV
+896 HSPSKEMKIMGGYV
-911 EGLISGI
+911 VDGFLSGI

-923 DCQAKVLEWAGK
+923 ECRDKVLEWAGK

-948 CKSTWET
+948 CKSTWEN

-985 VKDYFSGSSHGAVN
+985 VKDYFSGSSHGSIN
-999 STTWASYADKVVSGF
+999 STTWSDYANKVVSGF
-1014 REKIGNT
+1014 RDKIGNV

-1029 STWAADVKDYF
+1029 STWASDIKDYF
-1040 TGTGKG
+1040 TGSGKG

-1060 ISGFR
+1060 VSGFR
-1065 EKIGSTYTTVRGNIS
+1065 EKIGSTYTTVRDKIS
-1080 AWAADVRD
+1080 TWASDIRD

-1096 SINSTKFSTFASN
+1096 SINSTKFSTFAGN

-1115 GKISTSYSDCKSSI
+1115 GKITTSYSDCQTSI
-1129 TTWASN
+1129 TTWAN
-1135 VKTWFSDTASVSAF
+1135 KVKSWFSDTASVSSF

-1156 IHGFRDGINSFYK
+1156 IHGFRDGINSFYRD
-1169 GCENAVKSWAGKVSD
+1169 CEDAVKSWASKVTD

-1208 GFNKGID
+1208 GFNKGINN
-1215 TAGEST
+1215 AGKTT

-1231 FDNVS
+1231 LDNVAV
-1236 INPRLSIND
+1236 NTRLSIND
-1245 AALKDYLVNYGEDF
+1245 TDLRACRANYGEDF
-1259 NRDISVQRYTHD
+1259 SRDISVQRYTHN
-1271 SISGAV
+1271 IMSGSV
-1277 QAAIVADN
+1277 QAAITADN
-1285 PLTAAFKEIAETVIV
+1285 PITAAFKEIAEAVIV
-1300 PAIQNVETQ
+1300 PAIQGVEVQ
-1309 ARRQADKNE
+1309 AKRQADKNE
-1318 HTIVEIG
+1318 QTIVEIG
-1325 GRTITDA
+1325 GKTITDA

-1345 PI
+1345 PT

>member
-1 MTNAEPRRAER
+1 MPENERTVLVVAE
-12 KSRLFFSAGK
+12 
-22 RKAVLNVAD
+22 
-31 KVDSIT
+31 KVDAIT
-37 LEIEATTQKA
+37 LEIEATTEKA
-47 DKGIDKTIESLK
+47 DKGIDKTIESLI
-59 AMKTALNGINTKKL
+59 ALKTALNGINTKKL
-73 RQEMESFEDFQ
+73 KQEMESFEDFQ
-84 KKLQTVFSN
+84 KKLRTAFPG
-93 IKVSGNPEELRK
+93 IKISGNMEELRK
-105 QIAQVETRLDALT
+105 QIAQTEARLDSLMR
-118 KKENKLKTVSGINEN
+118 KENKLKTVSGINEN

-138 NLVYD
+138 NLIYD
-143 ISEAKSTLEQL
+143 IAEAKSTLEQL

-160 VNAQKPLNFWE
+160 ANTQKPLNFWE
-171 KPNWAENLQ
+171 KPNWSENLQ
-180 NYGTT
+180 KYGTT
-185 DESVIKSRIGSAED
+185 DESVIKSSLGTSED
-199 VEKVE
+199 IEKVE

-218 AEVAQTETEA
+218 SEVAQTEEEA
-228 AQNVQKMGGKM
+228 AQKVKNLGGKM
-239 QALKSI
+239 RGLKAI

-257 EKIALGSGAEKF
+257 EKMSLGSGAEKF

-279 MNQAKHTMKQM
+279 MNQAKYTMKQM

-304 AAQELAEA
+304 AAQDLAEA
-312 SEQMRN
+312 SAQMQK
-318 YKNSLTGATEQT
+318 YKSSLTGATEQT

-336 LSGISGVVK
+336 LSGIGGTVK
-345 GAFAKLGS
+345 GAFSKVAA
-353 IGSGIVAACK
+353 IGSGIVSACK

-368 LRGLKAQIPKLSTA
+368 LRGLKSQIPKLGTA
-382 FSGLGKKIR
+382 FSGLGKKIG
-391 SVTRLFAFM
+391 SVTRLFTFM

-446 NSIIAAFEPLINA
+446 NSIVAAFEPLINA
-459 VTPIVNAFISK
+459 VTPIINAFISK
-470 LIEATNAI
+470 LTEATNAI
-478 GQFFAALTGKP
+478 GQFFAALTGKS

-498 GNYAESLDKATAST
+498 GNYAASLDKATAST

-527 LQDNN
+527 LQDN
-532 GDNSGGSGAT
+532 DNSGGDSGAS

-589 GIDWA
+589 GIDWT
-594 KIKETSKK
+594 KIKETSKR
-602 IAQSIGTFINGFVRA
+602 IAQSIGTFINGFVGA
-617 LDWSL
+617 LDWPL
-622 VGSTVGEGINTALT
+622 VGTTIGEGINTALV
-636 FANTLLTTIDW
+636 FANTLLTTIDF
-647 GMIGRSL
+647 GQIGRSL

-666 WPAVGSL
+666 WQAVGSL
-673 VCNGFNS
+673 VCNGFNAV
-680 IIDLL
+680 IDLL
-685 YDFVSTFDFTNLGE
+685 YNFVSTFDFTKFGE

-721 GKAVTGLFDTFNGF
+721 GKSVTGLFDTFNGF
-735 VKKTDFAALGKGIVS
+735 IKKTDFAALGKGIVS

-760 WGSIGSALSN
+760 WSSIGTALSN
-770 AIKALCD
+770 AIKALAD
-777 SLYGVVSGTDWAAV
+777 FLYGVVSGTDWAAV

-798 IKDFFTGFDWSGVSK
+798 IKDFFTSFDWSGVSK

-825 AIDFVGS
+825 AIDLVGS
-832 IWDMLKKSWGNLSDY
+832 IWDMLKKAWGNLSDY
-847 FNTYIEDAGGDI
+847 FNDYIEDAGGDI

-868 NALKNCGTWIKNN
+868 DALKNCGTWIKNN

-896 HSPSKEMQTMGGYIV
+896 HSPSKEMKIMGGYV
-911 EGLISGI
+911 VDGFLSGI

-923 DCQAKVLEWAGK
+923 ECRDKVLEWAGK

-948 CKSTWET
+948 CKSTWEN

-985 VKDYFSGSSHGAVN
+985 VKDYFSGSSHGSIN
-999 STTWASYADKVVSGF
+999 SATWANYADKVVSGF
-1014 REKIGNT
+1014 RDKIGNV
-1021 YTTVRSNI
+1021 YTTVRSNV
-1029 STWAADVKDYF
+1029 STWASDIKDYF
-1040 TGTGKG
+1040 TGSGKG
-1046 AINLTTFSNYADKV
+1046 AINLTTFSNYADKAV
-1060 ISGFR
+1060 SGFR
-1065 EKIGSTYTTVRGNIS
+1065 EKIGSTYTTVRDKIS
-1080 AWAADVRD
+1080 TWASDIRD

-1096 SINSTKFSTFASN
+1096 SINSTKFSTFAGN

-1115 GKISTSYSDCKSSI
+1115 GKITTSYSDCQTSI
-1129 TTWASN
+1129 TTWAN
-1135 VKTWFSDTASVSAF
+1135 KVKSWFSDMASVSSF

-1156 IHGFRDGINSFYK
+1156 IHGFRDGINSFYRD
-1169 GCENAVKSWAGKVSD
+1169 CEDAVKSWASKVSD

-1208 GFNKGID
+1208 GFNKGINN
-1215 TAGEST
+1215 AGKTT

-1231 FDNVS
+1231 LDNVAL
-1236 INPRLSIND
+1236 NTRLSIND
-1245 AALKDYLVNYGEDF
+1245 TDLRACRANYGEDF
-1259 NRDISVQRYTHD
+1259 SRDISIQRYTHN
-1271 SISGAV
+1271 IMSGSV
-1277 QAAIVADN
+1277 QAAITADN
-1285 PLTAAFKEIAETVIV
+1285 PITAAFKEIAEAVIV
-1300 PAIQNVETQ
+1300 PAIQGVEVQ
-1309 ARRQADKNE
+1309 AKRQADKNE
-1318 HTIVEIG
+1318 QTIVEIG
-1325 GRTITDA
+1325 GKTITDA

-1345 PI
+1345 PT

>member
-1 MTNAEPRRAER
+1 MPENERTVLVVAE
-12 KSRLFFSAGK
+12 
-22 RKAVLNVAD
+22 
-31 KVDSIT
+31 KVDAIT
-37 LEIEATTQKA
+37 LEIEATTEKA
-47 DKGIDKTIESLK
+47 DKGIDKTIESLR
-59 AMKTALNGINTKKL
+59 ALKTALNGINTKKL
-73 RQEMESFEDFQ
+73 KQEMESFEDFQ
-84 KKLQTVFSN
+84 KKLQTAFSG
-93 IKVSGNPEELRK
+93 IKISGNIEELRK
-105 QIAQVETRLDALT
+105 QIAQAEARLDSLMR
-118 KKENKLKTVSGINEN
+118 KENKLKTVSGINEN

-138 NLVYD
+138 NLIYD
-143 ISEAKSTLEQL
+143 IAEAKSTLEQL

-160 VNAQKPLNFWE
+160 ANTQKPLNFWE
-171 KPNWAENLQ
+171 KPNWSENLQ
-180 NYGTT
+180 KYGTT
-185 DESVIKSRIGSAED
+185 DESVIKSSLGTSED
-199 VEKVE
+199 IEKVE

-218 AEVAQTETEA
+218 SEVAQTEEEA
-228 AQNVQKMGGKM
+228 AQKVKNLGGKM
-239 QALKSI
+239 QGLKGI

-257 EKIALGSGAEKF
+257 EKMSLGSGAEKF

-279 MNQAKHTMKQM
+279 MNQAKYTMKQM

-304 AAQELAEA
+304 AAQDLAEA
-312 SEQMRN
+312 SAQMQK
-318 YKNSLTGATEQT
+318 YKSSLTGATEQT

-336 LSGISGVVK
+336 LSGIGGTVK
-345 GAFAKLGS
+345 SAFSKVAA
-353 IGSGIVAACK
+353 IGSGIVSACK

-368 LRGLKAQIPKLSTA
+368 LRGLKSQIPKLGTS
-382 FSGLGKKIR
+382 FSGLGKKIG
-391 SVTRLFAFM
+391 SVTRLFTFM

-446 NSIIAAFEPLINA
+446 NSIVAAFEPLINA
-459 VTPIVNAFISK
+459 VTPIINAFISK
-470 LIEATNAI
+470 LTEATNAI
-478 GQFFAALTGKP
+478 GQFFAALTGKS

-498 GNYAESLDKATAST
+498 GNYAASLDKATAST

-527 LQDNN
+527 LQDN
-532 GDNSGGSGAT
+532 DNSGGDSGAS

-574 EIGAMVAEKINAALE
+574 EIGAMVADKINAALE
-589 GIDWA
+589 GIDWT

-602 IAQSIGTFINGFVRA
+602 IAQSIGTFINGFVGA

-622 VGSTVGEGINTALT
+622 VGTTIGEGINTALV
-636 FANTLLTTIDW
+636 FANTLLTTIDF
-647 GMIGRSL
+647 GQIGRSL

-666 WPAVGSL
+666 WQAVGSL
-673 VCNGFNS
+673 VCNGFNAV
-680 IIDLL
+680 IDLL
-685 YDFVSTFDFTNLGE
+685 YDFVSTFDFTKFGE

-712 KWSKGGAAI
+712 KWGKGGAAI
-721 GKAVTGLFDTFNGF
+721 GKSVTGLFDTFNGF
-735 VKKTDFAALGKGIVS
+735 IKKTDFSALGKGIVS

-760 WGSIGSALSN
+760 WSSIGTALSN
-770 AIKALCD
+770 AIKALAD
-777 SLYGVVSGTDWAAV
+777 FLYGVVSGTDWAAV

-798 IKDFFTGFDWSGVSK
+798 IKDFFTSFDWSGVSK

-825 AIDFVGS
+825 AIDLIGS
-832 IWDMLKKSWGNLSDY
+832 IWDMLKKAWGNLSDY
-847 FNTYIEDAGGDI
+847 FNDYIEDAGGDI

-868 NALKNCGTWIKNN
+868 DALKNCGTWIKNN

-896 HSPSKEMQTMGGYIV
+896 HSPSKEMKIMGGYV
-911 EGLISGI
+911 VDGFLSGI

-923 DCQAKVLEWAGK
+923 ECRDKVLEWTGK

-948 CKSTWET
+948 CKSTWEN

-985 VKDYFSGSSHGAVN
+985 VKDYFSGSSYGSIN
-999 STTWASYADKVVSGF
+999 SATWANYADKVVSGF
-1014 REKIGNT
+1014 RDKIGNV
-1021 YTTVRSNI
+1021 YTTVRSNV
-1029 STWAADVKDYF
+1029 STWASDIKDYF
-1040 TGTGKG
+1040 TGSGKG

-1060 ISGFR
+1060 VSGFR
-1065 EKIGSTYTTVRGNIS
+1065 EKIGSTYTTVREKIS
-1080 AWAADVRD
+1080 TWASDIRD

-1096 SINSTKFSTFASN
+1096 SINSTKFSTFAGN

-1115 GKISTSYSDCKSSI
+1115 GKITTSYSDCQTSI
-1129 TTWASN
+1129 TTWAN
-1135 VKTWFSDTASVSAF
+1135 KVKSWFSDTASVSSF

-1156 IHGFRDGINSFYK
+1156 IHGFRDGINSFYRD
-1169 GCENAVKSWAGKVSD
+1169 CEDAVKSWASKVTD

-1208 GFNKGID
+1208 GFNKGINN
-1215 TAGEST
+1215 AGKTT

-1231 FDNVS
+1231 LDNVAV
-1236 INPRLSIND
+1236 NTRLSIND
-1245 AALKDYLVNYGEDF
+1245 TDLRACRANYGEDF
-1259 NRDISVQRYTHD
+1259 SRDISVQRYTHS

-1277 QAAIVADN
+1277 QAAIVTDN
-1285 PLTAAFKEIAETVIV
+1285 PITAAFKEIAEAVIV
-1300 PAIQNVETQ
+1300 PAIQGVEVQ
-1309 ARRQADKNE
+1309 AKRQADKNE
-1318 HTIVEIG
+1318 QTIVEIG
-1325 GRTITDA
+1325 GKTITDA

-1345 PI
+1345 PT